1 MFRKAVHKN
10 ESGVALLFALGILS
24 LLLVLG
30 LAFASNALLAQ
41 KVARNN
47 SNRSQ
52 AKLLAQSAIS
62 RIATAIM
69 YYQFQAANWS
79 PAIIP
84 VDYSDIYS
92 YGKDKDN
99 KVFAD
104 GLFSKDDSLLTPPS
118 SVSTEQP
125 TTETFQKPKW
135 AFIFDKPESKAD
147 RKIVGRIAYQ
157 QVPGSNGASKITM
170 DSVLRGVYKQKSH
183 ATSSTSGT
191 ENHKPWEYRWGKT
204 ISELNFNTSTPLNNW
219 DSNAPDEAT
228 LTETTFS
235 SLPAFF
241 TAYATE
247 YFSDANA
254 DIKKAFFER
263 WFTGG
268 TEPVEPEFYRYETVA
283 NDATTEYK
291 LYHRFN
297 LGDIDKCNLGEDQ
310 WYDRFR
316 NDTSVTLS
324 KNSTAILDKLAGSSA
339 EFKLTDEL
347 TPADTGIPF
356 LKLIANEHETFSTLE
371 ARRKQIAANLND
383 YCDPD
388 SKPTSDVDATNWSVD
403 EGVTEPTFTGNER
416 TPYIYELGYR
426 LAIHQGDA
434 TKTAGIAAQTDG
446 NFSFQLDLYPAVK
459 LAVIYEDIPTGF
471 SSFSFRNSVR
481 ELALKGKITG
491 ATYIGIKY
499 EYLDSDKKTQS
510 DTVNAELPLPGHT
523 FEPPTFNY
531 TWNSSSDQKLQVPA
545 ETDNSISFPTTPSL
559 SEYPFKA
566 AETTGKNCWSGLY
579 DTASIVPSTKL
590 KTDEAYLK
598 EIVKAKT
605 GNDPTNIV
613 SGPTSI
619 TVNKVQIDEVAVK
632 RGPLLLTGTY
642 SDTEGGSSTFGVDYV
657 RSTEKKLE
665 YTSPFIFSD
674 STDSSA
680 EDKSFKFL
688 LGGIR
693 GIDPRQNLNED
704 DWYLCGTAVQGDSDT
719 LWEKVMCVESPSGAV
734 TGKAN
739 KKLTDT
745 DPDPAHP
752 FDPGKASDV
761 DASKYD
767 QEKNVYS
774 NGPAWGD
781 GTNHLSTAYIRNAPM
796 QSLWEL
802 GVIHRGAAWQTLN
815 LKAAGAPKD
824 PSSPTATT
832 SISPADMKQNLTWS
846 NVEGTSY
853 ASGDGGILEQVKLT
867 ENAYCYG
874 KIDINMLCSD
884 TSINKGYQSKYDDE
898 MGQVLFNN
906 IRYGQEISKF
916 ETDTATG
923 STLSFSSGSPLSQ
936 VVTAMTSSDKRPFA
950 SRTQFLDWT
959 TGGNSLA
966 NAFGA
971 ATLTSASDA
980 QLEEIVGKT
989 INLLKA
995 EPSASNVIQF
1005 IVVAQTIRD
1014 LSGTVAR
1021 VRPDDNTVITKNC
1034 AYGQFDVARY
1044 IDKDDSKLTI
1054 TSDASGKLSND
1065 GSDPSTP
1072 DSTQSPDDF
1081 IYFDE
1086 ITGEVKMLVTL
1097 EKVSEVTGQLIV
1109 TSIEY
1114 ID

>member
-170 DSVLRGVYKQKSH
+170 DSVLRGIYPQKSH
-183 ATSSTSGT
+183 ATGGT
-191 ENHKPWEYRWGKT
+191 PGTNHEPWKYRWGKT
-204 ISELNFNTSTPLNNW
+204 ISELNLNTSTPLKDW
-219 DSNAPDEAT
+219 DIHKPAESA

-241 TAYATE
+241 TANKE
-247 YFSDANA
+247 KYFSGEYA
-254 DIKKAFFER
+254 DEKKAFFER

-356 LKLIANEHETFSTLE
+356 LKLIANERETFSTLE

-403 EGVTEPTFTGNER
+403 EDKKEPTFTGNER
-416 TPYIYELGYR
+416 TPYIYELGYK
-426 LAIHQGDA
+426 LEIYHQADGA
-434 TKTAGIAAQTDG
+434 TKTKGFEVDVTKKELG
-446 NFSFQLDLYPAVK
+446 FQLALFPAVK
-459 LAVIYEDIPTGF
+459 LAQIYENVPDDFQKFIF
-471 SSFSFRNSVR
+471 KNSVK
-481 ELALKGKITG
+481 EISLEVEIIEAK
-491 ATYIGIKY
+491 YNDIKY
-499 EYLDSDKKTQS
+499 KYKNGDNEVEALASGTIEVADKKIKFEPKWNITPSTGPGELQLNKPNDAYNNIS
-510 DTVNAELPLPGHT
+510 FDLPLTG
-523 FEPPTFNY
+523 
-531 TWNSSSDQKLQVPA
+531 
-545 ETDNSISFPTTPSL
+545 
-559 SEYPFKA
+559 YPFGEAKDSNNWHGEKYLTGVPGLF
-566 AETTGKNCWSGLY
+566 AEEILEKVVRLTIPP
-579 DTASIVPSTKL
+579 DRSIT
-590 KTDEAYLK
+590 
-598 EIVKAKT
+598 
-605 GNDPTNIV
+605 IV
-613 SGPTSI
+613 SGPTSVEI
-619 TVNKVQIDEVAVK
+619 TKVNVSEVTVK
-632 RGPLLLTGTY
+632 RGALLLQGQLK
-642 SDTEGGSSTFGVDYV
+642 DTSSPFGVDFV
-657 RSTEKKLE
+657 RAPQKEENSLKFN
-665 YTSPFIFSD
+665 P
-674 STDSSA
+674 TDSSLSLTQA
-680 EDKSFKFL
+680 EDFTFL

-693 GIDPRQNLNED
+693 GMDPRQNLNED
-704 DWYLCGTAVQGDSDT
+704 DWYISARATAGTSKWDAVMDVT
-719 LWEKVMCVESPSGAV
+719 LGTPII
-734 TGKAN
+734 GKAN
-739 KKLTDT
+739 ESQGSDE
-745 DPDPAHP
+745 PAHP
-752 FDPGKASDV
+752 FNPGKASDD

-767 QEKNVYS
+767 PEKNVYS

-781 GTNHLSTAYIRNAPM
+781 ATNHLSTAYIRNAPM

-884 TSINKGYQSKYDDE
+884 PSINKGYQSKYDDE
-898 MGQVLFNN
+898 MGQALFYN
-906 IRYGQEISKF
+906 ILYGQQISTF
-916 ETDTATG
+916 ETETQGTISIGMDTTITDALKSACYIDET
-923 STLSFSSGSPLSQ
+923 SQ
-936 VVTAMTSSDKRPFA
+936 KKPFA
-950 SRTQFLDWT
+950 SRTQFLDWKYKSDENKRLFT
-959 TGGNSLA
+959 
-966 NAFGA
+966 AFGA
-971 ATLTSASDA
+971 LPSITSSSDA
-980 QLEEIVGKT
+980 QQEEIIGKT

-1021 VRPDDNTVITKNC
+1021 VRPDDAKVVTRNC

-1044 IDKDDSKLTI
+1044 IDKDGSKI
-1054 TSDASGKLSND
+1054 TSDASGNISND

>member
-219 DSNAPDEAT
+219 NSYKPAESA

-235 SLPAFF
+235 SIPAFF
-241 TAYATE
+241 TAYGTE
-247 YFSDANA
+247 YFSGEYA
-254 DIKKAFFER
+254 DEKKAFFER

-283 NDATTEYK
+283 NGVTTEYK

-297 LGDIDKCNLGEDQ
+297 LGDIDKCDLKEDQ

-356 LKLIANEHETFSTLE
+356 LKQITNEHEHEQGTFSTLE

-388 SKPTSDVDATNWSVD
+388 SKPTSDVDATNWSVE

-416 TPYIYELGYR
+416 TPYIYELGYK
-426 LAIHQGDA
+426 LEIYHQADGA
-434 TKTAGIAAQTDG
+434 TKTKGFEVDVTKKELG
-446 NFSFQLDLYPAVK
+446 FQLALFPAVK
-459 LAVIYEDIPTGF
+459 LAQIYENVPDDFQKFIF
-471 SSFSFRNSVR
+471 KNSVK
-481 ELALKGKITG
+481 EISLNGKIIE
-491 ATYIGIKY
+491 ATYNGIKY
-499 EYLDSDKKTQS
+499 KYK
-510 DTVNAELPLPGHT
+510 NAEGNEVEASSPASGTIKVAEVVDKEIT
-523 FEPPTFNY
+523 FEPK
-531 TWNSSSDQKLQVPA
+531 WNITPSTGTGELLLNKPNDA
-545 ETDNSISFPTTPSL
+545 DNNISFDVPLNGYPFGEAKDSNNWHGEKYQTGVTELFEEKVLKKVVKLTTLHDPTT
-559 SEYPFKA
+559 
-566 AETTGKNCWSGLY
+566 
-579 DTASIVPSTKL
+579 
-590 KTDEAYLK
+590 
-598 EIVKAKT
+598 
-605 GNDPTNIV
+605 IV
-613 SGPTSI
+613 SGPTSVEI
-619 TVNKVQIDEVAVK
+619 TKVNVSEVTVK
-632 RGPLLLTGTY
+632 RGALLLQGQLK
-642 SDTEGGSSTFGVDYV
+642 DTSSPFGVDFV
-657 RSTEKKLE
+657 RAPQKEENSLKFNNPTG
-665 YTSPFIFSD
+665 
-674 STDSSA
+674 SA
-680 EDKSFKFL
+680 LSLSQVEDFTFL
-688 LGGIR
+688 LGGIQ
-693 GIDPRQNLNED
+693 GMDPRQNLNED
-704 DWYLCGTAVQGDSDT
+704 DWHVSARATAGTSQWYAVMDVSTGT
-719 LWEKVMCVESPSGAV
+719 PV

-739 KKLTDT
+739 VSHGSDA
-745 DPDPAHP
+745 PAHP
-752 FDPGKASDV
+752 FDPGTATDTG
-761 DASKYD
+761 KYD
-767 QEKNVYS
+767 QEKKVAN

-781 GTNHLSTAYIRNAPM
+781 DTNHLSTAYIRNAPM

-824 PSSPTATT
+824 PSSPAMAT

-916 ETDTATG
+916 ETETTTGTA
-923 STLSFSSGSPLSQ
+923 LSFSSGSPLSQ

-1021 VRPDDNTVITKNC
+1021 VRPDDAKVVTRNC

-1044 IDKDDSKLTI
+1044 IDKDGSKI
-1054 TSDASGKLSND
+1054 TSDASGNISND

-1097 EKVSEVTGQLIV
+1097 EKVSEITGQLIV

>member
-1 MFRKAVHKN
+1 MLRKAVHKN

-41 KVARNN
+41 KVASNN

-92 YGKDKDN
+92 YGKDKNN

-118 SVSTEQP
+118 SASTEQP

-135 AFIFDKPESKAD
+135 AFIFDKPEPETESEAD

-183 ATSSTSGT
+183 ATGGT
-191 ENHKPWEYRWGKT
+191 PGTNHEPWKYRWGKT
-204 ISELNFNTSTPLNNW
+204 ISELNFNTSTPLNDW
-219 DSNAPDEAT
+219 DIQKPAESA

-235 SLPAFF
+235 SIPAFF
-241 TAYATE
+241 TAYKTE
-247 YFSDANA
+247 YFSGEYA
-254 DIKKAFFER
+254 DEKKAFFER

-283 NDATTEYK
+283 NGVTTEYK

-297 LGDIDKCNLGEDQ
+297 LGDIDKCDLKEDQ

-324 KNSTAILDKLAGSSA
+324 QNSTAILDKLAGSSA

-383 YCDPD
+383 YCDSD
-388 SKPTSDVDATNWSVD
+388 SKPTSDVDATNWSVEKK

-434 TKTAGIAAQTDG
+434 TKTAGIAAKADG
-446 NFSFQLDLYPAVK
+446 NFSFQLNLYPAVK

-471 SSFSFRNSVR
+471 NSFSFRNSVR
-481 ELALKGKITG
+481 ELSLKGKITG
-491 ATYIGIKY
+491 ATYYGIKY
-499 EYLDSDKKTQS
+499 EYDSEGKTLS
-510 DTVNAELPLPGHT
+510 DTVVAAELPLSGHT
-523 FEPPTFNY
+523 FEPPTFDY

-545 ETDNSISFPTTPSL
+545 ETDNSITFPTTPSL
-559 SEYPFKA
+559 SGYPFKA
-566 AETTGKNCWSGLY
+566 ADTTGNNCWSGSY
-579 DTASIVPSTKL
+579 DTSLIATSTKL
-590 KTDEAYLK
+590 KTDEIYLK

-605 GNDPTNIV
+605 GNDPTKIV

-619 TVNKVQIDEVAVK
+619 TVNEVQIDAVAVK
-632 RGPLLLTGTY
+632 RGPLLLRGVY
-642 SDTEGGSSTFGVDYV
+642 SDGKGGSSEFGVDYV

-665 YTSPFIFSD
+665 YTSPFVFSD
-674 STDSSA
+674 SGTSA
-680 EDKSFKFL
+680 DVKSFKFL

-719 LWEKVMCVESPSGAV
+719 LWEEVMCVESSSGAV

-739 KKLTDT
+739 KTLNST
-745 DPDPAHP
+745 DPKPTHP
-752 FDPGKASDV
+752 FDPSAATDT
-761 DASKYD
+761 SKYD
-767 QEKNVYS
+767 QEKNVSS
-774 NGPAWGD
+774 NGPAWTD
-781 GTNHLSTAYIRNAPM
+781 NKHLSTAYIRNAPM

-802 GVIHRGAAWQTLN
+802 GVIHRGTAWQTLN

-824 PSSPTATT
+824 PSSPAAAT
-832 SISPADMKQNLTWS
+832 SISPADMKQNLAWS
-846 NVEGTSY
+846 NAEGTSY
-853 ASGDGGILEQVKLT
+853 SSGDGGILEQVKLT

-916 ETDTATG
+916 ETETTTGTA
-923 STLSFSSGSPLSQ
+923 LSFSSGLSQ

-1021 VRPDDNTVITKNC
+1021 VRPDDAKVVTRNC

-1044 IDKDDSKLTI
+1044 IDKDGSKI
-1054 TSDASGKLSND
+1054 TSDASGNISND

-1097 EKVSEVTGQLIV
+1097 EKVSEITGQLIV

>member
-183 ATSSTSGT
+183 ATSGTSGT

-219 DSNAPDEAT
+219 NSYKPAESA

-241 TAYATE
+241 TAYETT
-247 YFSDANA
+247 YFSGEYA
-254 DIKKAFFER
+254 DEKKAFFER

-283 NDATTEYK
+283 NGVTTEYK

-383 YCDPD
+383 YCDSD

-403 EGVTEPTFTGNER
+403 EDKEEPTFTGNER

-434 TKTAGIAAQTDG
+434 TKTAGIAAKADG

-459 LAVIYEDIPTGF
+459 LAVIYEDIPSEF
-471 SSFSFRNSVR
+471 SSFNFRNSVR

-491 ATYIGIKY
+491 ATYYGIKY
-499 EYLDSDKKTQS
+499 EYRDSDGKTQS
-510 DTVNAELPLPGHT
+510 DTVNAELPLPGHP
-523 FEPPTFNY
+523 FEPLSFDY
-531 TWNSSSDQKLQVPA
+531 TWNSSSDQKLQLPA
-545 ETDNSISFPTTPSL
+545 ETDNSITFPTTPSL
-559 SEYPFKA
+559 SGYPFKA
-566 AETTGKNCWSGLY
+566 ADTTGNNCWSGSY
-579 DTASIVPSTKL
+579 DTSLIATSDKFNIK
-590 KTDEAYLK
+590 DAYLE

-605 GNDPTNIV
+605 SRTPSKIV

-619 TVNKVQIDEVAVK
+619 TVNEVQIDTVAVK
-632 RGPLLLTGTY
+632 RGPLLLRGVY
-642 SDTEGGSSTFGVDYV
+642 SDGKGGSSEFGVDYV
-657 RSTEKKLE
+657 RSTEKEENILKFNP
-665 YTSPFIFSD
+665 TG
-674 STDSSA
+674 SA
-680 EDKSFKFL
+680 LSLSQVEDFTFL
-688 LGGIR
+688 LGGIQ
-693 GIDPRQNLNED
+693 GMDPRQNLNED
-704 DWYLCGTAVQGDSDT
+704 DWHVSARATAGTSQWYAVMDVSTGT
-719 LWEKVMCVESPSGAV
+719 PV

-739 KKLTDT
+739 VSHGSDA
-745 DPDPAHP
+745 PDHP
-752 FDPGKASDV
+752 FDPGAATDTG
-761 DASKYD
+761 KYD
-767 QEKNVYS
+767 QEKNVDS
-774 NGPAWGD
+774 NGPAWTD
-781 GTNHLSTAYIRNAPM
+781 TKHLSTAYIRNAPM

-824 PSSPTATT
+824 PSSPAAAT
-832 SISPADMKQNLTWS
+832 SISPADMKQNLAWS
-846 NVEGTSY
+846 NAEGTSY
-853 ASGDGGILEQVKLT
+853 SSGDGGILEQVKLT

-916 ETDTATG
+916 ETETTTGTA
-923 STLSFSSGSPLSQ
+923 LSFSSGSPLSQ

-1021 VRPDDNTVITKNC
+1021 VRPDDAAVVTRNC

-1044 IDKDDSKLTI
+1044 IDKDGSKI
-1054 TSDASGKLSND
+1054 TSDASGNISND

-1097 EKVSEVTGQLIV
+1097 EKVSEITGQLVV
-1109 TSIEY
+1109 TGIEY

>member
-170 DSVLRGVYKQKSH
+170 DSVLRGIYPQKSH
-183 ATSSTSGT
+183 ATGGT
-191 ENHKPWEYRWGKT
+191 PGTNHEPWKYRWGKT
-204 ISELNFNTSTPLNNW
+204 ISELNLNTSTPLNDW
-219 DSNAPDEAT
+219 DIHKPAESA

-235 SLPAFF
+235 SIPAFF
-241 TAYATE
+241 TAYGTT
-247 YFSDANA
+247 YFSGEYA
-254 DIKKAFFER
+254 DEKKAFFER

-283 NDATTEYK
+283 NGVTTEYK

-297 LGDIDKCNLGEDQ
+297 LGDIDKCDLKEDQ

-324 KNSTAILDKLAGSSA
+324 QNSTAILDKLAGSSA

-383 YCDPD
+383 YCDSD

-403 EGVTEPTFTGNER
+403 EDKKEPTFTGNER
-416 TPYIYELGYR
+416 TPYIYELGYK
-426 LAIHQGDA
+426 LEIYHQADGA
-434 TKTAGIAAQTDG
+434 TKTKGFEVDVTKKELG
-446 NFSFQLDLYPAVK
+446 FQLALFPAVK
-459 LAVIYEDIPTGF
+459 LAQIYENIPDDF
-471 SSFSFRNSVR
+471 QKFIFKNSVK
-481 ELALKGKITG
+481 AISLKVEIIEAK
-491 ATYIGIKY
+491 YNDIKY
-499 EYLDSDKKTQS
+499 KYQNGGNEVEASAFGTIKVAEVVDK
-510 DTVNAELPLPGHT
+510 GIT
-523 FEPPTFNY
+523 FEPKWSITPSTEELLLNKP
-531 TWNSSSDQKLQVPA
+531 NDA
-545 ETDNSISFPTTPSL
+545 ANNISFDLPLTG
-559 SEYPFKA
+559 YPFGEAKDSNNWHG
-566 AETTGKNCWSGLY
+566 EKYQTDVPELFDEKTLKQVVKLTTSH
-579 DTASIVPSTKL
+579 
-590 KTDEAYLK
+590 
-598 EIVKAKT
+598 
-605 GNDPTNIV
+605 DPTAIV
-613 SGPTSI
+613 SGPTSVEI
-619 TVNKVQIDEVAVK
+619 TKVNVLEVTVK
-632 RGPLLLTGTY
+632 RGALLLQGQLK
-642 SDTEGGSSTFGVDYV
+642 DTSSPFGVDFV
-657 RSTEKKLE
+657 KAPTREENSLKFNPTG
-665 YTSPFIFSD
+665 
-674 STDSSA
+674 SA
-680 EDKSFKFL
+680 LSLSEAEAFTFL

-745 DPDPAHP
+745 DPDPDHP
-752 FDPGKASDV
+752 FDPSAATDT
-761 DASKYD
+761 SKYD
-767 QEKNVYS
+767 QEKNVSS
-774 NGPAWGD
+774 NGPAWTD
-781 GTNHLSTAYIRNAPM
+781 NKHLSTAYIRNAPM

-923 STLSFSSGSPLSQ
+923 STLSFSSVSPLSQ

-1014 LSGTVAR
+1014 LSGTITR
-1021 VRPDDNTVITKNC
+1021 IRPDDNTPVTRKNC

-1044 IDKDDSKLTI
+1044 YESINNKKIDTDSDGDIK
-1054 TSDASGKLSND
+1054 ND
-1065 GSDPSTP
+1065 GHDESNPETMPSTDPSLN
-1072 DSTQSPDDF
+1072 QSPDDYL
-1081 IYFDE
+1081 YFDE

-1097 EKVSEVTGQLIV
+1097 EKVSEITGQIVV

>member
-135 AFIFDKPESKAD
+135 AFIFDKPESEAD

-170 DSVLRGVYKQKSH
+170 DSVLRGIYPQKSH
-183 ATSSTSGT
+183 ATGGT
-191 ENHKPWEYRWGKT
+191 PGTNHEPWKYRWGKT

-219 DSNAPDEAT
+219 DSNAPDESA

-235 SLPAFF
+235 SIPAFF
-241 TAYATE
+241 TAYGTE
-247 YFSDANA
+247 YFSGEYA
-254 DIKKAFFER
+254 DEKKAFFER

-283 NDATTEYK
+283 NGVTTEYK

-356 LKLIANEHETFSTLE
+356 LKLIANERETFSTLE

-388 SKPTSDVDATNWSVD
+388 SKPTSDVDATNWSVE

-434 TKTAGIAAQTDG
+434 TKTAGIAAKADG
-446 NFSFQLDLYPAVK
+446 NFSFQLNLYPAVK
-459 LAVIYEDIPTGF
+459 LAVIYEDIPSEF
-471 SSFSFRNSVR
+471 SSFNFRNSVR

-491 ATYIGIKY
+491 ATYYGIKY
-499 EYLDSDKKTQS
+499 EYDSKGKTQS
-510 DTVNAELPLPGHT
+510 DTVDAELPLSGHT
-523 FEPPTFNY
+523 FEPPTFDY

-545 ETDNSISFPTTPSL
+545 ETDNSITFPTTPSL
-559 SEYPFKA
+559 SGYPFKA
-566 AETTGKNCWSGLY
+566 AETTGNNCWSGSY
-579 DTASIVPSTKL
+579 DTSLIATSDKFKSDKFKI
-590 KTDEAYLK
+590 DNAYLE

-605 GNDPTNIV
+605 SHTPSKIV

-619 TVNKVQIDEVAVK
+619 TVNEVQIDEVAVK
-632 RGPLLLTGTY
+632 RGPLLLRGVY
-642 SDTEGGSSTFGVDYV
+642 SDGEGDSSEFGVDYV

-665 YTSPFIFSD
+665 YTSPFVFSD
-674 STDSSA
+674 SGTSA
-680 EDKSFKFL
+680 DAKSFKFL

-719 LWEKVMCVESPSGAV
+719 LWEKVMCVESLSGAV

-739 KKLTDT
+739 KTLNSTDPKPTHQFDPSAATDT
-745 DPDPAHP
+745 
-752 FDPGKASDV
+752 GG
-761 DASKYD
+761 KYD
-767 QEKNVYS
+767 QEKNVDS

-781 GTNHLSTAYIRNAPM
+781 DTNHLSTAYIRNAPM

-916 ETDTATG
+916 ETETTTG
-923 STLSFSSGSPLSQ
+923 SALSFSSGSPLSQ

-1021 VRPDDNTVITKNC
+1021 VRPDDAAVVTRNC

-1044 IDKDDSKLTI
+1044 IDKDGSKI
-1054 TSDASGKLSND
+1054 TSDASGNISND

-1097 EKVSEVTGQLIV
+1097 EKVSEITGQLVV
-1109 TSIEY
+1109 TGIEY

>member
-183 ATSSTSGT
+183 ATSSTSGP

-219 DSNAPDEAT
+219 DSNAPDE
-228 LTETTFS
+228 ETTFS
-235 SLPAFF
+235 SIPAFF
-241 TAYATE
+241 TAYGTT
-247 YFSDANA
+247 YFSGEYA
-254 DIKKAFFER
+254 DEKKAFFER

-283 NDATTEYK
+283 NGVTTEYK

-297 LGDIDKCNLGEDQ
+297 LGDIDKCDLKEDQ

-324 KNSTAILDKLAGSSA
+324 QNSTAILDKLAGSSA

-356 LKLIANEHETFSTLE
+356 LKQIANEQGTFDSLAT
-371 ARRKQIAANLND
+371 RRKQIAANLND

-388 SKPTSDVDATNWSVD
+388 SKPTSDVDATNWSVK

-426 LAIHQGDA
+426 FAIHQGDA
-434 TKTAGIAAQTDG
+434 TKTAGIAAKADG

-459 LAVIYEDIPTGF
+459 LAVIYEDIPSEF
-471 SSFSFRNSVR
+471 SSFNFRNSVR

-491 ATYIGIKY
+491 ATYYGIKY
-499 EYLDSDKKTQS
+499 EYLDSDGKTQS
-510 DTVNAELPLPGHT
+510 DTVDAKLPLSGHT
-523 FEPPTFNY
+523 FEFELPTFDY
-531 TWNSSSDQKLQVPA
+531 TWNSFSDQKLQVPA
-545 ETDNSISFPTTPSL
+545 ETDNSITFPPSL
-559 SEYPFKA
+559 SGYPFKA
-566 AETTGKNCWSGLY
+566 ADTTGNNCWSGSY
-579 DTASIVPSTKL
+579 DTSLIATSDKFNIK
-590 KTDEAYLK
+590 DAYLE
-598 EIVKAKT
+598 EIVKANTSRTFSK
-605 GNDPTNIV
+605 IV

-619 TVNKVQIDEVAVK
+619 TVNEVEITKIAVK
-632 RGPLLLTGTY
+632 RGPMLLQGTY
-642 SDTEGGSSTFGVDYV
+642 SDTETFGVDYV
-657 RSTEKKLE
+657 RSPASALE
-665 YTSPFIFSD
+665 STTTLTFSD
-674 STDSSA
+674 TATDA
-680 EDKSFKFL
+680 DKKSFKFL

-693 GIDPRQNLNED
+693 GIDPRQNLNEN
-704 DWYLCGTAVQGDSDT
+704 DWFVAARITRGDSK
-719 LWEKVMCVESPSGAV
+719 WEKVMYVSSNASGSI
-734 TGKAN
+734 TGEAN
-739 KKLTDT
+739 KKGDSEA
-745 DPDPAHP
+745 DPSHPSHPP
-752 FDPGKASDV
+752 FDPGAATDT
-761 DASKYD
+761 SKYD
-767 QEKNVYS
+767 TERKASN

-781 GTNHLSTAYIRNAPM
+781 DTNHLSTAYIRNAPM

-824 PSSPTATT
+824 PSSPAAAT
-832 SISPADMKQNLTWS
+832 SISPADMKQNLAWS
-846 NVEGTSY
+846 NAEGTSY
-853 ASGDGGILEQVKLT
+853 SSGDGGILEQVKLT

-916 ETDTATG
+916 ETETTTGTA
-923 STLSFSSGSPLSQ
+923 LSFSSGLSQ

-1021 VRPDDNTVITKNC
+1021 VRPDDAKVVTRNC

-1044 IDKDDSKLTI
+1044 IDKDGSKI
-1054 TSDASGKLSND
+1054 TSDASGNISND

-1097 EKVSEVTGQLIV
+1097 EKVSEITGQLIV

>member
-1 MFRKAVHKN
+1 MLRKAVHKN

-92 YGKDKDN
+92 YGKDKNN

-118 SVSTEQP
+118 SASTEQL

-135 AFIFDKPESKAD
+135 AFIFDKPED
-147 RKIVGRIAYQ
+147 ETNRKIVGRIAYQ

-183 ATSSTSGT
+183 ATSSTSGP

-219 DSNAPDEAT
+219 DSNAPDE
-228 LTETTFS
+228 ETTFS
-235 SLPAFF
+235 SIPAFF
-241 TAYATE
+241 TAYGTT
-247 YFSDANA
+247 YFSGEYA
-254 DIKKAFFER
+254 DEKKAFFER

-297 LGDIDKCNLGEDQ
+297 LGDIDKCDLKEDQ

-324 KNSTAILDKLAGSSA
+324 QNSTAILDKLAGSSA

-356 LKLIANEHETFSTLE
+356 LKLIANERETFSTLE

-403 EGVTEPTFTGNER
+403 EDKEEPTFTGNER

-434 TKTAGIAAQTDG
+434 TKTAGIAAKADG

-459 LAVIYEDIPTGF
+459 LAVIYEDIPSEF
-471 SSFSFRNSVR
+471 SSFNFRNSVR

-491 ATYIGIKY
+491 ATYYGIKY
-499 EYLDSDKKTQS
+499 EYLDSDGKTQS
-510 DTVNAELPLPGHT
+510 DTVDAKLPLSGHT
-523 FEPPTFNY
+523 FEFELPTFDY
-531 TWNSSSDQKLQVPA
+531 TWNSFSDQKLQVPA
-545 ETDNSISFPTTPSL
+545 ETDNSITFPPSL
-559 SEYPFKA
+559 SGYPFKA
-566 AETTGKNCWSGLY
+566 ADTTGNNCWSGSY
-579 DTASIVPSTKL
+579 DTSLIATSDKFNIK
-590 KTDEAYLK
+590 DAYLE
-598 EIVKAKT
+598 EIVKANTSRTFSK
-605 GNDPTNIV
+605 IV

-619 TVNKVQIDEVAVK
+619 TVNEVEITKIAVK
-632 RGPLLLTGTY
+632 RGPMLLQGTY
-642 SDTEGGSSTFGVDYV
+642 SDTETFGVDYA
-657 RSTEKKLE
+657 RSPASALE
-665 YTSPFIFSD
+665 STTTLTFSD
-674 STDSSA
+674 TATDA
-680 EDKSFKFL
+680 DKKSFKFL

-693 GIDPRQNLNED
+693 GIDPRQNLNEN
-704 DWYLCGTAVQGDSDT
+704 DWFVAARITRGDSK
-719 LWEKVMCVESPSGAV
+719 WEKVMYVSSNASGSI
-734 TGKAN
+734 TGEAN
-739 KKLTDT
+739 KKGDSEA
-745 DPDPAHP
+745 DPSHPSHPP
-752 FDPGKASDV
+752 FDPGAATDT
-761 DASKYD
+761 SKYD
-767 QEKNVYS
+767 TERKASN

-781 GTNHLSTAYIRNAPM
+781 DTNHLSTAYIRNAPM

-824 PSSPTATT
+824 PSSPAAAT
-832 SISPADMKQNLTWS
+832 SISPADMKQNLAWS
-846 NVEGTSY
+846 NAEGTSY

-884 TSINKGYQSKYDDE
+884 PSINKGYQSKYDDE
-898 MGQVLFNN
+898 MGQALFYN
-906 IRYGQEISKF
+906 ILYGQKISDF
-916 ETDTATG
+916 ETSTTG
-923 STLSFSSGSPLSQ
+923 TRLTSTSG
-936 VVTAMTSSDKRPFA
+936 VVSYLKSSDKRPFA

-959 TGGNSLA
+959 SGGNSLA

-1014 LSGTVAR
+1014 LSGTITR
-1021 VRPDDNTVITKNC
+1021 IRPDDNTPVTRKNC

-1044 IDKDDSKLTI
+1044 YESINNKKIDTDSDGDIK
-1054 TSDASGKLSND
+1054 ND
-1065 GSDPSTP
+1065 GHDESNPETMPSTDPSLN
-1072 DSTQSPDDF
+1072 QSPDDYL
-1081 IYFDE
+1081 YFDE

-1097 EKVSEVTGQLIV
+1097 EKVSEITGQLIV

>member
-135 AFIFDKPESKAD
+135 AFIFDKPESEAD

-170 DSVLRGVYKQKSH
+170 DSVLRGIYPQKSH
-183 ATSSTSGT
+183 ATGGT
-191 ENHKPWEYRWGKT
+191 PGTNHEPWKYRWGKT

-219 DSNAPDEAT
+219 NSNKPAESA

-235 SLPAFF
+235 SIPAFF
-241 TAYATE
+241 TAYGTE
-247 YFSDANA
+247 YFSGEYA
-254 DIKKAFFER
+254 DEKKAFFER

-283 NDATTEYK
+283 NGVTTEYK

-356 LKLIANEHETFSTLE
+356 LKQITNEHEHEQGTFSTLE

-383 YCDPD
+383 YCDSD

-416 TPYIYELGYR
+416 TPYIYELGYK
-426 LAIHQGDA
+426 LEIYHQADGA
-434 TKTAGIAAQTDG
+434 TKTKGFEVDVTNKMLG
-446 NFSFQLDLYPAVK
+446 FQLALFPAVK
-459 LAVIYEDIPTGF
+459 LAQIYENVPDDFQKFIF
-471 SSFSFRNSVR
+471 KNSVK
-481 ELALKGKITG
+481 EISLKGKIIE
-491 ATYIGIKY
+491 ATYNGIKY
-499 EYLDSDKKTQS
+499 KYK
-510 DTVNAELPLPGHT
+510 NAEGNEVEASSPASGTIEVADKEIT
-523 FEPPTFNY
+523 FEPK
-531 TWNSSSDQKLQVPA
+531 WNITPSTGTGELLLNKPNDA
-545 ETDNSISFPTTPSL
+545 DNNISFDLPLNGYPFGEAKDSNNWHGEKYQTGVTGLFKEEILKQVVKSTTPHDPTT
-559 SEYPFKA
+559 
-566 AETTGKNCWSGLY
+566 
-579 DTASIVPSTKL
+579 
-590 KTDEAYLK
+590 
-598 EIVKAKT
+598 
-605 GNDPTNIV
+605 IV
-613 SGPTSI
+613 SGPTSVEI
-619 TVNKVQIDEVAVK
+619 TKVNVSEVTVK
-632 RGPLLLTGTY
+632 RGALLLQGQLK
-642 SDTEGGSSTFGVDYV
+642 DTSSPFGVDFV
-657 RSTEKKLE
+657 RAPQEEENSLKFN
-665 YTSPFIFSD
+665 P
-674 STDSSA
+674 TDSSLSLSQA
-680 EDKSFKFL
+680 EDFTFL
-688 LGGIR
+688 LGGIQ
-693 GIDPRQNLNED
+693 GMDPRQNLNED
-704 DWYLCGTAVQGDSDT
+704 DWHVSARATAGTSQWYAVMDVSTGT
-719 LWEKVMCVESPSGAV
+719 PV

-739 KKLTDT
+739 VSHGSDA
-745 DPDPAHP
+745 PAHP
-752 FDPGKASDV
+752 FDPGMATDTSR
-761 DASKYD
+761 YD
-767 QEKNVYS
+767 QEKKVAN

-781 GTNHLSTAYIRNAPM
+781 DTNHLSTAYIRNAPM

-824 PSSPTATT
+824 PSSPAAAT
-832 SISPADMKQNLTWS
+832 SISPADMKQNLAWS
-846 NVEGTSY
+846 NAEGTSY

-916 ETDTATG
+916 ETETTTG
-923 STLSFSSGSPLSQ
+923 SALSFSSGSPLSQ

-1097 EKVSEVTGQLIV
+1097 EKVSEVTGQIVV

>member
-183 ATSSTSGT
+183 ATSSTSGP

-219 DSNAPDEAT
+219 DSNAPDE
-228 LTETTFS
+228 ETTFS
-235 SLPAFF
+235 SIPAFF
-241 TAYATE
+241 TAYGAE
-247 YFSDANA
+247 YFSGEYA
-254 DIKKAFFER
+254 DEKKAFFER

-297 LGDIDKCNLGEDQ
+297 LGDIDKCDLKEDQ

-324 KNSTAILDKLAGSSA
+324 QNSTAILDKLAGSSA

-356 LKLIANEHETFSTLE
+356 LKLIANEQETFSTLE

-403 EGVTEPTFTGNER
+403 EDKEEPTFTGNER

-426 LAIHQGDA
+426 LTIHQGDT
-434 TKTAGIAAQTDG
+434 TKTAGIAAKADG
-446 NFSFQLDLYPAVK
+446 SFSFQLNLYPAVK

-491 ATYIGIKY
+491 ATYYGIKY
-499 EYLDSDKKTQS
+499 EYDSGGKTLS
-510 DTVNAELPLPGHT
+510 DTVDAELPLPGHT
-523 FEPPTFNY
+523 FEPPTFDY
-531 TWNSSSDQKLQVPA
+531 TWNSSSDKKLQVPA
-545 ETDNSISFPTTPSL
+545 ETDNSITFPTTPSL
-559 SEYPFKA
+559 SGYPFKA
-566 AETTGKNCWSGLY
+566 ADTTGNNCWSGLY

-590 KTDEAYLK
+590 KTDEVYLK

-632 RGPLLLTGTY
+632 RGPLLLRGVY
-642 SDTEGGSSTFGVDYV
+642 SDSKGGSSEFGVDYV
-657 RSTEKKLE
+657 RSTEREENILKFNPTGSAL
-665 YTSPFIFSD
+665 SLSL
-674 STDSSA
+674 A
-680 EDKSFKFL
+680 EDFTFL
-688 LGGIR
+688 LGGIQ
-693 GIDPRQNLNED
+693 GMDPRQNLNED
-704 DWYLCGTAVQGDSDT
+704 DWHVSARATAGTSQWDAVMDVSTGT
-719 LWEKVMCVESPSGAV
+719 PV

-739 KKLTDT
+739 EPHGSDA
-745 DPDPAHP
+745 PAHP
-752 FDPGKASDV
+752 FDPGTATDTG
-761 DASKYD
+761 KYD
-767 QEKNVYS
+767 QEKKVAN

-781 GTNHLSTAYIRNAPM
+781 DTNHLSTAYIRNAPM

-824 PSSPTATT
+824 PSSPAAAT
-832 SISPADMKQNLTWS
+832 SISPADMKQNLAWS
-846 NVEGTSY
+846 NAEGTSY
-853 ASGDGGILEQVKLT
+853 SSGDGGILEQVKLT

-923 STLSFSSGSPLSQ
+923 STLSFSSGLPLSQ

-1054 TSDASGKLSND
+1054 TSDASGNISND

>member
-183 ATSSTSGT
+183 ATSGTSGT

-219 DSNAPDEAT
+219 NSYKPAESA

-241 TAYATE
+241 TAYETT
-247 YFSDANA
+247 YFSGEYA
-254 DIKKAFFER
+254 DEKKAFFER

-283 NDATTEYK
+283 NGVTTEYK

-383 YCDPD
+383 YCDSD

-403 EGVTEPTFTGNER
+403 EDKEEPTFTGNER

-434 TKTAGIAAQTDG
+434 TKTAGIAAKADG

-459 LAVIYEDIPTGF
+459 LAVIYEDIPSEF
-471 SSFSFRNSVR
+471 SSFNFRNSVR

-491 ATYIGIKY
+491 ATYYGIKY
-499 EYLDSDKKTQS
+499 EYRDSDGKTQS
-510 DTVNAELPLPGHT
+510 DTVDAKLPLSGHT
-523 FEPPTFNY
+523 FEPPTFDY

-545 ETDNSISFPTTPSL
+545 ETDNSITFPTTPSL
-559 SEYPFKA
+559 SGYPFKA
-566 AETTGKNCWSGLY
+566 AETTGKNCWSGSY
-579 DTASIVPSTKL
+579 DTTATSNKFKI
-590 KTDEAYLK
+590 ENEYLA

-605 GNDPTNIV
+605 SRTPSKIV

-619 TVNKVQIDEVAVK
+619 TVNEVQIDAVAVK
-632 RGPLLLTGTY
+632 RGPLLLRGVY
-642 SDTEGGSSTFGVDYV
+642 SDGKGGSSEFGVDYV
-657 RSTEKKLE
+657 RSTENEENILKFNP
-665 YTSPFIFSD
+665 TG
-674 STDSSA
+674 SSLSLTQA
-680 EDKSFKFL
+680 EDFTFL
-688 LGGIR
+688 LGGIQ
-693 GIDPRQNLNED
+693 GMDPRQNLNED
-704 DWYLCGTAVQGDSDT
+704 DWHVSARATAGTSQWDAVMDVSTGT
-719 LWEKVMCVESPSGAV
+719 PV

-739 KKLTDT
+739 VSHGSDA
-745 DPDPAHP
+745 PDHP
-752 FDPGKASDV
+752 FDPGAATDTG
-761 DASKYD
+761 KYD
-767 QEKNVYS
+767 QEKKVAN

-781 GTNHLSTAYIRNAPM
+781 DTNHLSTAYIRNAPM

-824 PSSPTATT
+824 PSSPAAAT
-832 SISPADMKQNLTWS
+832 SISPADMKQNLAWS

-1054 TSDASGKLSND
+1054 TSDASGNISND

>member
-191 ENHKPWEYRWGKT
+191 EDHKPWEYRWGKT

-219 DSNAPDEAT
+219 NSYKPAESA

-241 TAYATE
+241 TAYDME

-383 YCDPD
+383 YCDSD

-403 EGVTEPTFTGNER
+403 EDKEEPTFTGNER

-434 TKTAGIAAQTDG
+434 TKTAGIAAKADG

-459 LAVIYEDIPTGF
+459 LAVIYEDIPSEF
-471 SSFSFRNSVR
+471 SSFNFRNSVR

-491 ATYIGIKY
+491 ATYYGIKY
-499 EYLDSDKKTQS
+499 EYRDSDGKTQS

-545 ETDNSISFPTTPSL
+545 ETDNSITFPTTPSL
-559 SEYPFKA
+559 SGYPFKA
-566 AETTGKNCWSGLY
+566 AETTGNNCWSGSY
-579 DTASIVPSTKL
+579 DTSLIATSDKFKI
-590 KTDEAYLK
+590 DDAYLE

-605 GNDPTNIV
+605 SHTPSKIV

-619 TVNKVQIDEVAVK
+619 TVNEVQIDEVAVK
-632 RGPLLLTGTY
+632 RGPLLLRGVY
-642 SDTEGGSSTFGVDYV
+642 SDSEGGSSEFGVDYV

-665 YTSPFIFSD
+665 YTSPFVFSD
-674 STDSSA
+674 SGTSA
-680 EDKSFKFL
+680 DAKSFKFL

-693 GIDPRQNLNED
+693 GIDPRQNLNEN

-739 KKLTDT
+739 KKLTGT

-752 FDPGKASDV
+752 FDPGTATDTG
-761 DASKYD
+761 KYD
-767 QEKNVYS
+767 QEKKVAN

-781 GTNHLSTAYIRNAPM
+781 DTNHLSTAYIRNAPM

-824 PSSPTATT
+824 PSSPATAT
-832 SISPADMKQNLTWS
+832 SISPADMKQNLAWS
-846 NVEGTSY
+846 NAEGTSY
-853 ASGDGGILEQVKLT
+853 SSGDGGILEQVKLT

-923 STLSFSSGSPLSQ
+923 SALSFSSGSPLSQ

-1021 VRPDDNTVITKNC
+1021 VRPDDAKVVTRNC

-1044 IDKDDSKLTI
+1044 IDKDGSKI
-1054 TSDASGKLSND
+1054 TSDASGNISND
-1065 GSDPSTP
+1065 GSDNPSTP

>member
-135 AFIFDKPESKAD
+135 AFIFDKPESEAD

-170 DSVLRGVYKQKSH
+170 DSVLRGVYPQKSH
-183 ATSSTSGT
+183 ATGGT
-191 ENHKPWEYRWGKT
+191 PGTNHEPWEYRWGKT

-219 DSNAPDEAT
+219 NSYKPAESA

-235 SLPAFF
+235 SIPAFF
-241 TAYATE
+241 TAYGTE
-247 YFSDANA
+247 YFSGEYA
-254 DIKKAFFER
+254 DEKKAFFER

-283 NDATTEYK
+283 NGVTTEYK

-316 NDTSVTLS
+316 NDTRVTLS

-356 LKLIANEHETFSTLE
+356 LKQITNEHEQGTFSTLE

-388 SKPTSDVDATNWSVD
+388 SIPTSDVDATNWSVD
-403 EGVTEPTFTGNER
+403 EDKKEPTFTGNER

-434 TKTAGIAAQTDG
+434 TKTAGIAAKADG

-491 ATYIGIKY
+491 ATYHGIKY
-499 EYLDSDKKTQS
+499 EYVSGGKTQS
-510 DTVNAELPLPGHT
+510 DTVDAELPLSGHT
-523 FEPPTFNY
+523 FEPPTFDY

-559 SEYPFKA
+559 SGYPFKA
-566 AETTGKNCWSGLY
+566 ADTTGNNCWSGLY

-590 KTDEAYLK
+590 KTDEDYLK

-632 RGPLLLTGTY
+632 RGPLLLRSVY
-642 SDTEGGSSTFGVDYV
+642 SDGKGGSSEFGVDYV

-665 YTSPFIFSD
+665 YTSPFVFSD
-674 STDSSA
+674 SGTSA
-680 EDKSFKFL
+680 DAKSFKFL

-739 KKLTDT
+739 KTLNST
-745 DPDPAHP
+745 DPEPTHP

-767 QEKNVYS
+767 PEKNVDS

-781 GTNHLSTAYIRNAPM
+781 DTNHLSTAYIRNAPM

-824 PSSPTATT
+824 PSSPATAT
-832 SISPADMKQNLTWS
+832 SISPADMKQNLAWS
-846 NVEGTSY
+846 NAEGTSY
-853 ASGDGGILEQVKLT
+853 SSGDGGILEQVKLT

-916 ETDTATG
+916 ETETTTG
-923 STLSFSSGSPLSQ
+923 SALSFSSGSPLSQ
-936 VVTAMTSSDKRPFA
+936 VVTAMTLSDKRPFA

-1021 VRPDDNTVITKNC
+1021 VRPDDAKVVTRNC

-1044 IDKDDSKLTI
+1044 IDKDGSKI
-1054 TSDASGKLSND
+1054 TSDASGNISND

-1097 EKVSEVTGQLIV
+1097 EKVSEVTGQIVV

>member
-657 RSTEKKLE
+657 RST
-665 YTSPFIFSD
+665 
-674 STDSSA
+674 
-680 EDKSFKFL
+680 
-688 LGGIR
+688 
-693 GIDPRQNLNED
+693 
-704 DWYLCGTAVQGDSDT
+704 
-719 LWEKVMCVESPSGAV
+719 
-734 TGKAN
+734 
-739 KKLTDT
+739 
-745 DPDPAHP
+745 
-752 FDPGKASDV
+752 
-761 DASKYD
+761 
-767 QEKNVYS
+767 
-774 NGPAWGD
+774 
-781 GTNHLSTAYIRNAPM
+781 
-796 QSLWEL
+796 
-802 GVIHRGAAWQTLN
+802 
-815 LKAAGAPKD
+815 
-824 PSSPTATT
+824 
-832 SISPADMKQNLTWS
+832 
-846 NVEGTSY
+846 
-853 ASGDGGILEQVKLT
+853 
-867 ENAYCYG
+867 
-874 KIDINMLCSD
+874 
-884 TSINKGYQSKYDDE
+884 
-898 MGQVLFNN
+898 
-906 IRYGQEISKF
+906 
-916 ETDTATG
+916 
-923 STLSFSSGSPLSQ
+923 
-936 VVTAMTSSDKRPFA
+936 
-950 SRTQFLDWT
+950 
-959 TGGNSLA
+959 
-966 NAFGA
+966 
-971 ATLTSASDA
+971 
-980 QLEEIVGKT
+980 
-989 INLLKA
+989 
-995 EPSASNVIQF
+995 
-1005 IVVAQTIRD
+1005 
-1014 LSGTVAR
+1014 
-1021 VRPDDNTVITKNC
+1021 
-1034 AYGQFDVARY
+1034 
-1044 IDKDDSKLTI
+1044 
-1054 TSDASGKLSND
+1054 
-1065 GSDPSTP
+1065 
-1072 DSTQSPDDF
+1072 
-1081 IYFDE
+1081 
-1086 ITGEVKMLVTL
+1086 
-1097 EKVSEVTGQLIV
+1097 
-1109 TSIEY
+1109 
-1114 ID
+1114 

>member
-135 AFIFDKPESKAD
+135 AFIFDKPESEAD

-170 DSVLRGVYKQKSH
+170 DSVLRGVYPQKSH
-183 ATSSTSGT
+183 ATGGT
-191 ENHKPWEYRWGKT
+191 PGTNHEPWEYRWGKT

-219 DSNAPDEAT
+219 NSYKPAESA

-235 SLPAFF
+235 SIPAFF
-241 TAYATE
+241 TAYGTE
-247 YFSDANA
+247 YFSGEYA
-254 DIKKAFFER
+254 DEKKAFFER

-283 NDATTEYK
+283 NGVTTEYK

-316 NDTSVTLS
+316 NDTRVTLS

-356 LKLIANEHETFSTLE
+356 LKQITNEHEQGTFSTLE

-388 SKPTSDVDATNWSVD
+388 SIPTSDVDATNWSVD
-403 EGVTEPTFTGNER
+403 EDKKEPTFTGNER

-434 TKTAGIAAQTDG
+434 TKTAGIAAKADG

-491 ATYIGIKY
+491 ATYHGIKY
-499 EYLDSDKKTQS
+499 EYVSGGKTQS
-510 DTVNAELPLPGHT
+510 DTVDAELPLK
-523 FEPPTFNY
+523 NY
-531 TWNSSSDQKLQVPA
+531 KFRPRQT
-545 ETDNSISFPTTPSL
+545 IPSL
-559 SEYPFKA
+559 S
-566 AETTGKNCWSGLY
+566 
-579 DTASIVPSTKL
+579 
-590 KTDEAYLK
+590 
-598 EIVKAKT
+598 
-605 GNDPTNIV
+605 
-613 SGPTSI
+613 
-619 TVNKVQIDEVAVK
+619 Q
-632 RGPLLLTGTY
+632 
-642 SDTEGGSSTFGVDYV
+642 
-657 RSTEKKLE
+657 
-665 YTSPFIFSD
+665 
-674 STDSSA
+674 
-680 EDKSFKFL
+680 
-688 LGGIR
+688 
-693 GIDPRQNLNED
+693 Q
-704 DWYLCGTAVQGDSDT
+704 
-719 LWEKVMCVESPSGAV
+719 
-734 TGKAN
+734 
-739 KKLTDT
+739 
-745 DPDPAHP
+745 
-752 FDPGKASDV
+752 
-761 DASKYD
+761 
-767 QEKNVYS
+767 
-774 NGPAWGD
+774 
-781 GTNHLSTAYIRNAPM
+781 
-796 QSLWEL
+796 
-802 GVIHRGAAWQTLN
+802 HRL
-815 LKAAGAPKD
+815 
-824 PSSPTATT
+824 
-832 SISPADMKQNLTWS
+832 
-846 NVEGTSY
+846 
-853 ASGDGGILEQVKLT
+853 
-867 ENAYCYG
+867 
-874 KIDINMLCSD
+874 
-884 TSINKGYQSKYDDE
+884 
-898 MGQVLFNN
+898 
-906 IRYGQEISKF
+906 
-916 ETDTATG
+916 
-923 STLSFSSGSPLSQ
+923 
-936 VVTAMTSSDKRPFA
+936 
-950 SRTQFLDWT
+950 
-959 TGGNSLA
+959 
-966 NAFGA
+966 
-971 ATLTSASDA
+971 
-980 QLEEIVGKT
+980 
-989 INLLKA
+989 
-995 EPSASNVIQF
+995 
-1005 IVVAQTIRD
+1005 
-1014 LSGTVAR
+1014 
-1021 VRPDDNTVITKNC
+1021 
-1034 AYGQFDVARY
+1034 
-1044 IDKDDSKLTI
+1044 
-1054 TSDASGKLSND
+1054 
-1065 GSDPSTP
+1065 
-1072 DSTQSPDDF
+1072 
-1081 IYFDE
+1081 
-1086 ITGEVKMLVTL
+1086 
-1097 EKVSEVTGQLIV
+1097 
-1109 TSIEY
+1109 
-1114 ID
+1114 

>member
-1 MFRKAVHKN
+1 MFRKAAHNN

-41 KVARNN
+41 KVAYNN
-47 SNRSQ
+47 SSRSQ

-62 RIATAIM
+62 RIAIAMM
-69 YYQFQAANWS
+69 YYQYQADAKG
-79 PAIIP
+79 IIP
-84 VDYSDIYS
+84 VNYSAIYSDGADGIKED
-92 YGKDKDN
+92 GN
-99 KVFAD
+99 VFAD
-104 GLFSKDDSLLTPPS
+104 GLYSTDDSLLTPPTS
-118 SVSTEQP
+118 SVSASFEANSNTY
-125 TTETFQKPKW
+125 KLPKW
-135 AFIFDKPESKAD
+135 AFIFDKPKEEPD
-147 RKIVGRIAYQ
+147 RKIIGRIAYQ
-157 QVPGSNGASKITM
+157 QVIDDEKGISKI
-170 DSVLRGVYKQKSH
+170 DLDNVLHGIYSQETNPARI
-183 ATSSTSGT
+183 
-191 ENHKPWEYRWGKT
+191 PWNNRWGKS
-204 ISELNFNTSTPLNNW
+204 INELNLGSSTPFKEWQETL
-219 DSNAPDEAT
+219 APESASD
-228 LTETTFS
+228 LDIS
-235 SLPAFF
+235 SLADFF
-241 TAYATE
+241 NAYSKSSEPFFDYTNVN
-247 YFSDANA
+247 SDGYKN
-254 DIKKAFFER
+254 KNFVER

-268 TEPVEPEFYRYETVA
+268 KTKAEPEFYRY
-283 NDATTEYK
+283 DISSTEYK
-291 LYHRFN
+291 SLHRFN
-297 LGDIDKCNLGEDQ
+297 LGDLDKCDLGDDK

-316 NDTSVTLS
+316 KDTSLTIN
-324 KNSTAILDKLAGSSA
+324 KNTDEILTKLAADSK
-339 EFKLTDEL
+339 EFNLTEDL
-347 TPADTGIPF
+347 TPPDTGIPF
-356 LKLIANEHETFSTLE
+356 LKQIANEQGTFDSLAT
-371 ARRKQIAANLND
+371 RRKQIAANLND
-383 YCDPD
+383 YCDSD

-403 EGVTEPTFTGNER
+403 EDKEEPTFTGNER

-491 ATYIGIKY
+491 ATYYGIKY
-499 EYLDSDKKTQS
+499 EYLDSDGKTQS
-510 DTVNAELPLPGHT
+510 DTVAELPLSGHT
-523 FEPPTFNY
+523 FEPTTFDY
-531 TWNSSSDQKLQVPA
+531 TWNSSSDKKLQLPA
-545 ETDNSISFPTTPSL
+545 EADNSISFLTTPSL
-559 SEYPFKA
+559 SGYPFKA

-605 GNDPTNIV
+605 GNDPTKIV

-619 TVNKVQIDEVAVK
+619 TVNEVQIDAVAVK
-632 RGPLLLTGTY
+632 RGPLLLRGVY
-642 SDTEGGSSTFGVDYV
+642 SDGKGDSSEFGVDYV

-665 YTSPFIFSD
+665 YTSPFVFSD
-674 STDSSA
+674 SGTSA
-680 EDKSFKFL
+680 DAKSFKFL

-719 LWEKVMCVESPSGAV
+719 LWKEVMCVKSPSGAV
-734 TGKAN
+734 TGEAN

-767 QEKNVYS
+767 PEKNVYF

-781 GTNHLSTAYIRNAPM
+781 DTNHLSTAYIRNAPM

-815 LKAAGAPKD
+815 LKAAGAPGGVG
-824 PSSPTATT
+824 
-832 SISPADMKQNLTWS
+832 SISPSDMKQLG
-846 NVEGTSY
+846 NVWDTTPGTTY
-853 ASGDGGILEQVKLT
+853 AAGDGGILEQVKLT
-867 ENAYCYG
+867 EETYCFG
-874 KIDINMLCSD
+874 KVNINMLAKRPDETIPGESPRF
-884 TSINKGYQSKYDDE
+884 YDSQMAE
-898 MGQVLFNN
+898 ALFYK
-906 IRYGQEISKF
+906 IRYGQEISNF
-916 ETDTATG
+916 ETNTT
-923 STLSFSSGSPLSQ
+923 SGTEIPL
-936 VVTAMTSSDKRPFA
+936 TSNLVSALTSDMNRPFA

-959 TGGNSLA
+959 SGTEDNTSGTEDNNKLYT
-966 NAFGA
+966 AFG
-971 ATLTSASDA
+971 TVGSITSSSDA
-980 QLEEIVGKT
+980 QQEEIVGKT
-989 INLLKA
+989 INLIKA

-1014 LSGTVAR
+1014 LNGMVTR

>member
-183 ATSSTSGT
+183 ATSSTSGP

-219 DSNAPDEAT
+219 DSNAPDE
-228 LTETTFS
+228 ETTFS
-235 SLPAFF
+235 SIPAFF
-241 TAYATE
+241 TAYGTE
-247 YFSDANA
+247 YFSGEYA
-254 DIKKAFFER
+254 DEKKAFFER

-283 NDATTEYK
+283 NGVTTEYK

-388 SKPTSDVDATNWSVD
+388 SIPTSDFPATNWSVE

-416 TPYIYELGYR
+416 TPYIYELGYK
-426 LAIHQGDA
+426 LEIYHQADGA
-434 TKTAGIAAQTDG
+434 TKTKGFEVDVTNKKLG
-446 NFSFQLDLYPAVK
+446 FQLALFPAVK
-459 LAVIYEDIPTGF
+459 LAQIYENVPDDFQKFIF
-471 SSFSFRNSVR
+471 KNSVK
-481 ELALKGKITG
+481 EISLKGKIIE
-491 ATYIGIKY
+491 ATYNGIKY
-499 EYLDSDKKTQS
+499 KYINGEGKEVEASASGTIEVAKVADEKI
-510 DTVNAELPLPGHT
+510 T
-523 FEPPTFNY
+523 FEPKWSITPSTEAGELLLNKP
-531 TWNSSSDQKLQVPA
+531 NDD
-545 ETDNSISFPTTPSL
+545 DNNISFDLDLPL
-559 SEYPFKA
+559 NGYPFGEAKDSNNWHGEKYQTNVDRLFDK
-566 AETTGKNCWSGLY
+566 ETLIKVVVELTTSLDPK
-579 DTASIVPSTKL
+579 DIVS
-590 KTDEAYLK
+590 
-598 EIVKAKT
+598 
-605 GNDPTNIV
+605 V
-613 SGPTSI
+613 SGPTSVEI
-619 TVNKVQIDEVAVK
+619 TKVNVSEVTVK
-632 RGPLLLTGTY
+632 RGALLLQGQLK
-642 SDTEGGSSTFGVDYV
+642 DTSSPFGVDFV
-657 RSTEKKLE
+657 RAPQKEENSLKFNPTG
-665 YTSPFIFSD
+665 
-674 STDSSA
+674 SA
-680 EDKSFKFL
+680 LSLSEAEAFTFL
-688 LGGIR
+688 LGGIQ
-693 GIDPRQNLNED
+693 GMDPRQNLNED
-704 DWYLCGTAVQGDSDT
+704 DWHVSARATAGTSQWHAVMDVSEGT
-719 LWEKVMCVESPSGAV
+719 PV

-739 KKLTDT
+739 VS
-745 DPDPAHP
+745 PDPALDPP
-752 FDPGKASDV
+752 FDPGAATDT
-761 DASKYD
+761 SKYD
-767 QEKNVYS
+767 QEKNVDS
-774 NGPAWGD
+774 NGPAWTD
-781 GTNHLSTAYIRNAPM
+781 TKHLSTAYIRNAPM

-815 LKAAGAPKD
+815 LKAAGTPKD
-824 PSSPTATT
+824 PSSPAAAT
-832 SISPADMKQNLTWS
+832 SISPADMKQNLAWS
-846 NVEGTSY
+846 NAEGTSY
-853 ASGDGGILEQVKLT
+853 SSGDGGILEQVKLT

-923 STLSFSSGSPLSQ
+923 STLSFSSGLPLSQ

-1021 VRPDDNTVITKNC
+1021 VRPDDAKVVTRNC

-1044 IDKDDSKLTI
+1044 IDKDGSKI
-1054 TSDASGKLSND
+1054 TSDASGNISND
-1065 GSDPSTP
+1065 GSDNPSTP

-1097 EKVSEVTGQLIV
+1097 EKVSEITGQLIV

>member
-170 DSVLRGVYKQKSH
+170 DSVLRGVYPQKSH
-183 ATSSTSGT
+183 ATGGT
-191 ENHKPWEYRWGKT
+191 PGTNHEPWKYRWGKT

-219 DSNAPDEAT
+219 NSYKPAESA

-235 SLPAFF
+235 SIPAFF
-241 TAYATE
+241 TAYGTT
-247 YFSDANA
+247 YFSGEYA
-254 DIKKAFFER
+254 DEKKAFFER

-283 NDATTEYK
+283 NGVTTEYK

-297 LGDIDKCNLGEDQ
+297 LGDIDKCDLKEDQ

-324 KNSTAILDKLAGSSA
+324 QNSTAILDKLAGSSA

-356 LKLIANEHETFSTLE
+356 LKQIANEKETFSTLE

-383 YCDPD
+383 YCDSD
-388 SKPTSDVDATNWSVD
+388 SKPTSDVDATNWSVEKK

-434 TKTAGIAAQTDG
+434 TKTAGIAAKADG
-446 NFSFQLDLYPAVK
+446 NFSFQLNLYPAVK

-471 SSFSFRNSVR
+471 NSFSFRNSVR
-481 ELALKGKITG
+481 ELSLKGKITG
-491 ATYIGIKY
+491 ATYYGIKY
-499 EYLDSDKKTQS
+499 EYDSEGKTLS
-510 DTVNAELPLPGHT
+510 DTVVAAELPLSGHT
-523 FEPPTFNY
+523 FEPPTFDY

-545 ETDNSISFPTTPSL
+545 ETDNSITFPTTPSL
-559 SEYPFKA
+559 SGYPFKA
-566 AETTGKNCWSGLY
+566 ADTTGNNCWSGSY
-579 DTASIVPSTKL
+579 DTTTTATPDKFKI
-590 KTDEAYLK
+590 DNAYLA

-605 GNDPTNIV
+605 SRTPSKIV

-619 TVNKVQIDEVAVK
+619 TVNEVQIEAVAVK
-632 RGPLLLTGTY
+632 RGPLLLRGVY
-642 SDTEGGSSTFGVDYV
+642 SDGKGGSSEFGVDYV
-657 RSTEKKLE
+657 RSTEKEENILKFNP
-665 YTSPFIFSD
+665 TG
-674 STDSSA
+674 SSLNLTQA
-680 EDKSFKFL
+680 EAFTFL
-688 LGGIR
+688 LGGIQ
-693 GIDPRQNLNED
+693 GMDPRQNLNED
-704 DWYLCGTAVQGDSDT
+704 DWHVSARATAGTSPWDAVMDVSTG
-719 LWEKVMCVESPSGAV
+719 PPV

-739 KKLTDT
+739 VSHG
-745 DPDPAHP
+745 PDAPDHP
-752 FDPGKASDV
+752 FDPGAATDTG
-761 DASKYD
+761 KYD
-767 QEKNVYS
+767 QEKNVDS
-774 NGPAWGD
+774 NGPAWTD
-781 GTNHLSTAYIRNAPM
+781 TKHLSTAYIRNAPM

-824 PSSPTATT
+824 PSSPAAAT
-832 SISPADMKQNLTWS
+832 SISPADMKQNLAWS
-846 NVEGTSY
+846 NAEGTSY
-853 ASGDGGILEQVKLT
+853 SSGDGGILEQVKLT

-923 STLSFSSGSPLSQ
+923 STLSFSSGLPLSQ

-1021 VRPDDNTVITKNC
+1021 VRPDDAKVVTRNC

-1044 IDKDDSKLTI
+1044 IDKDGSKI
-1054 TSDASGKLSND
+1054 TSDASGNISND
-1065 GSDPSTP
+1065 GSDNPSTP

>member
-92 YGKDKDN
+92 YGKDKGN

-135 AFIFDKPESKAD
+135 AFIFDKPESEAD

-191 ENHKPWEYRWGKT
+191 ENHEPWKYRWGKT

-219 DSNAPDEAT
+219 DSYAPVESA

-235 SLPAFF
+235 SIPAFF
-241 TAYATE
+241 TAYKTE
-247 YFSDANA
+247 YFSGEYA
-254 DIKKAFFER
+254 DEKKAFFER

-283 NDATTEYK
+283 NGVTTEYK

-356 LKLIANEHETFSTLE
+356 LKLIANEPETFSTLE

-383 YCDPD
+383 YCDSD
-388 SKPTSDVDATNWSVD
+388 SKPTSDVDATNWSVE

-434 TKTAGIAAQTDG
+434 TKTAGIAAKADG
-446 NFSFQLDLYPAVK
+446 NFSFQLNLYPAVK
-459 LAVIYEDIPTGF
+459 LAIIYEDIPSEF
-471 SSFSFRNSVR
+471 SSFNFRNSVR

-491 ATYIGIKY
+491 ATYYGIKY
-499 EYLDSDKKTQS
+499 EYLDSDGKTQS
-510 DTVNAELPLPGHT
+510 DTVDAKLPLSGHT
-523 FEPPTFNY
+523 FEPPTFDY

-545 ETDNSISFPTTPSL
+545 ETDNSITFPTTPSL
-559 SEYPFKA
+559 SGYPFKA
-566 AETTGKNCWSGLY
+566 ADTTGNNCWSGSY
-579 DTASIVPSTKL
+579 DTSLIATSDKFKI
-590 KTDEAYLK
+590 DDAYLE

-605 GNDPTNIV
+605 SHTPSKIV

-619 TVNKVQIDEVAVK
+619 TVNEVQIDEVAVK
-632 RGPLLLTGTY
+632 RGPLLLRGVY
-642 SDTEGGSSTFGVDYV
+642 SDSEGGSSEFGVDYV

-665 YTSPFIFSD
+665 YTSPFVFSD

-693 GIDPRQNLNED
+693 GIDPRQNLNEN

-752 FDPGKASDV
+752 FDPGAATDTG
-761 DASKYD
+761 KYD
-767 QEKNVYS
+767 QEKNVDS
-774 NGPAWGD
+774 NGPAWTD
-781 GTNHLSTAYIRNAPM
+781 TKHLSTAYIRNAPM

-824 PSSPTATT
+824 PSSPAAAT
-832 SISPADMKQNLTWS
+832 SISPADMKQNLAWS
-846 NVEGTSY
+846 NAEGTSY
-853 ASGDGGILEQVKLT
+853 SSGDGGILEQVKLT

-916 ETDTATG
+916 ETETTTGTA
-923 STLSFSSGSPLSQ
+923 LSFSSGSPLSQ

-1021 VRPDDNTVITKNC
+1021 VRPDDAKVVTRNC

-1044 IDKDDSKLTI
+1044 IDKDGSKI
-1054 TSDASGKLSND
+1054 TSDASGNISND
-1065 GSDPSTP
+1065 GSDNPSTP

>member
-1 MFRKAVHKN
+1 MFCKAVHKN

-41 KVARNN
+41 KVAYNN
-47 SNRSQ
+47 SSRSQ

-62 RIATAIM
+62 RIAIAMM
-69 YYQFQAANWS
+69 YYQYQADAKG
-79 PAIIP
+79 IIP
-84 VDYSDIYS
+84 VNYSAIYSDGADGIKED
-92 YGKDKDN
+92 GN
-99 KVFAD
+99 VFAD
-104 GLFSKDDSLLTPPS
+104 GLYSTDDSLLTPPTS
-118 SVSTEQP
+118 SVSASFEANSNTY
-125 TTETFQKPKW
+125 KLPKW
-135 AFIFDKPESKAD
+135 AFIFDKPKEEPD
-147 RKIVGRIAYQ
+147 RKIIGRIAYQ
-157 QVPGSNGASKITM
+157 QVIDDEKGISKI
-170 DSVLRGVYKQKSH
+170 DLDNVLHGIYSQETNPARI
-183 ATSSTSGT
+183 
-191 ENHKPWEYRWGKT
+191 PWNNRWGKS
-204 ISELNFNTSTPLNNW
+204 INELNLGSSTPFKEWQETL
-219 DSNAPDEAT
+219 APESASD
-228 LTETTFS
+228 LDIS
-235 SLPAFF
+235 SLADFF
-241 TAYATE
+241 NAYSKSSEPFFDYTNVN
-247 YFSDANA
+247 SDGYKN
-254 DIKKAFFER
+254 KNFVER

-268 TEPVEPEFYRYETVA
+268 KTKAEPEFYRY
-283 NDATTEYK
+283 DISSTEYK
-291 LYHRFN
+291 SLHRFN
-297 LGDIDKCNLGEDQ
+297 LGDLDKCDLGDDK

-316 NDTSVTLS
+316 KDTSLTIN
-324 KNSTAILDKLAGSSA
+324 KNTDEILTKLAADSK
-339 EFKLTDEL
+339 EFNLTEDL
-347 TPADTGIPF
+347 TPPDTGIPF
-356 LKLIANEHETFSTLE
+356 LKQIANEQGTFDSLAT
-371 ARRKQIAANLND
+371 RRKQIAANLND
-383 YCDPD
+383 YCDSD

-403 EGVTEPTFTGNER
+403 EDKEEPTFTGNER

-434 TKTAGIAAQTDG
+434 TKTAGIAAKADG

-491 ATYIGIKY
+491 ATYHGIKY
-499 EYLDSDKKTQS
+499 EYVSGGKTQS
-510 DTVNAELPLPGHT
+510 DTVDAELPLSGHT
-523 FEPPTFNY
+523 FEPPTFDY

-545 ETDNSISFPTTPSL
+545 EADNSISFLTTPSL
-559 SEYPFKA
+559 SGYPFKA

-605 GNDPTNIV
+605 GNDPTKIV

-619 TVNKVQIDEVAVK
+619 TVNEVQIDAVAVK
-632 RGPLLLTGTY
+632 RGPLLLRGVY
-642 SDTEGGSSTFGVDYV
+642 SDGKGDSSEFGVDYV

-665 YTSPFIFSD
+665 YTSPFVFSD
-674 STDSSA
+674 SGTSA
-680 EDKSFKFL
+680 DAKSFKFL

-719 LWEKVMCVESPSGAV
+719 LWKEVMCVKSPSGAV
-734 TGKAN
+734 TGEAN

-767 QEKNVYS
+767 PEKNVYF

-781 GTNHLSTAYIRNAPM
+781 DTNHLSTAYIRNAPM

-815 LKAAGAPKD
+815 LKAAGAPGGVG
-824 PSSPTATT
+824 
-832 SISPADMKQNLTWS
+832 SISPSDMKQLG
-846 NVEGTSY
+846 NVWDTTPGTTY
-853 ASGDGGILEQVKLT
+853 AAGDGGILEQVKLT
-867 ENAYCYG
+867 EETYCFG
-874 KIDINMLCSD
+874 KVNINMLAKRPDETIPGESPRF
-884 TSINKGYQSKYDDE
+884 YDSQMAE
-898 MGQVLFNN
+898 ALFYK
-906 IRYGQEISKF
+906 IRYGQEISNF
-916 ETDTATG
+916 ETNTT
-923 STLSFSSGSPLSQ
+923 SGTEISL
-936 VVTAMTSSDKRPFA
+936 TSNLVSALTSDMNRPFA

-959 TGGNSLA
+959 SGTEDNTSGTEDNNKLYT
-966 NAFGA
+966 AFG
-971 ATLTSASDA
+971 TVGSITSSSDA
-980 QLEEIVGKT
+980 QQEEIVGKT
-989 INLLKA
+989 INLIKA

-1044 IDKDDSKLTI
+1044 IDKDGSKI
-1054 TSDASGKLSND
+1054 TSDASGNISND

-1097 EKVSEVTGQLIV
+1097 EKVSEVTGQIVV

-1114 ID
+1114 LD

>member
-92 YGKDKDN
+92 YGKDISN
-99 KVFAD
+99 NVFAD

-118 SVSTEQP
+118 SASTEQP

-135 AFIFDKPESKAD
+135 AFIFDKPESEAD

-183 ATSSTSGT
+183 ATSGTSGT

-219 DSNAPDEAT
+219 NSYKPDEDT

-241 TAYATE
+241 TAYDME

-403 EGVTEPTFTGNER
+403 EDKEEPTFTGNER

-434 TKTAGIAAQTDG
+434 TKTAGIAAKADG
-446 NFSFQLDLYPAVK
+446 NFSFQLNLYPAVK
-459 LAVIYEDIPTGF
+459 LAIIYEDIPSEF
-471 SSFSFRNSVR
+471 SSFNFRNSVR

-491 ATYIGIKY
+491 ATYYGIKY
-499 EYLDSDKKTQS
+499 EYLDSDGKTQS
-510 DTVNAELPLPGHT
+510 DTVDAKLPLSGHT
-523 FEPPTFNY
+523 FEPPTFDY
-531 TWNSSSDQKLQVPA
+531 TWNSSSDKKLQLPA
-545 ETDNSISFPTTPSL
+545 EADNSISFPTTPSL
-559 SEYPFKA
+559 SGYPFKA
-566 AETTGKNCWSGLY
+566 ADTTGNNCWSGSY
-579 DTASIVPSTKL
+579 DTTTTSDKFKINN
-590 KTDEAYLK
+590 AYLE

-605 GNDPTNIV
+605 SRTPSKIV

-619 TVNKVQIDEVAVK
+619 TVNEVQIDTVAVK
-632 RGPLLLTGTY
+632 RGPLLLRGVY
-642 SDTEGGSSTFGVDYV
+642 SDGKGGSSEFGVDYV
-657 RSTEKKLE
+657 RSTEKEENILKFNP
-665 YTSPFIFSD
+665 TG
-674 STDSSA
+674 SA
-680 EDKSFKFL
+680 LSLSQVEDFTFL
-688 LGGIR
+688 LGGIQ
-693 GIDPRQNLNED
+693 GMDPRQNLNED
-704 DWYLCGTAVQGDSDT
+704 DWYISARATAGTSKWDAVMDVSTGT
-719 LWEKVMCVESPSGAV
+719 PV

-739 KKLTDT
+739 VSHGSDA
-745 DPDPAHP
+745 PDHP
-752 FDPGKASDV
+752 FDPGAATDTG
-761 DASKYD
+761 KYD
-767 QEKNVYS
+767 QEKNVDS
-774 NGPAWGD
+774 NGPAWTD
-781 GTNHLSTAYIRNAPM
+781 TKHLSTAYIRNAPM

-824 PSSPTATT
+824 PSSPAAAT
-832 SISPADMKQNLTWS
+832 SISPADMKQNLAWS
-846 NVEGTSY
+846 NAEGTSY
-853 ASGDGGILEQVKLT
+853 SSGDGGILEQVKLT

-923 STLSFSSGSPLSQ
+923 STLSFSSGLPLSQ

-1021 VRPDDNTVITKNC
+1021 VRPDDAKVVTRNC

-1044 IDKDDSKLTI
+1044 IDKDGSKI
-1054 TSDASGKLSND
+1054 TSDASGNISND

-1097 EKVSEVTGQLIV
+1097 EKVSEITGQLIV

>member
-135 AFIFDKPESKAD
+135 AFIFDKPESEAD

-191 ENHKPWEYRWGKT
+191 ENHEPWEYRWGKT

-219 DSNAPDEAT
+219 NSYKPAESA

-235 SLPAFF
+235 SIPAFF
-241 TAYATE
+241 TAYGTE
-247 YFSDANA
+247 YFSGEYA
-254 DIKKAFFER
+254 DEKKAFFER

-283 NDATTEYK
+283 NGVTTEYK

-356 LKLIANEHETFSTLE
+356 LKLIANEPETFSTLE

-383 YCDPD
+383 YCDSD

-403 EGVTEPTFTGNER
+403 EDKKEPTFTGNER
-416 TPYIYELGYR
+416 TPYIYELGYK
-426 LAIHQGDA
+426 LEIYHQADGA
-434 TKTAGIAAQTDG
+434 TKTKGFEVDVTNKKLG
-446 NFSFQLDLYPAVK
+446 FQLALFPAVK
-459 LAVIYEDIPTGF
+459 LAQIYENVPDDFQKFIF
-471 SSFSFRNSVR
+471 KNSVK
-481 ELALKGKITG
+481 EISLKGKIIE
-491 ATYIGIKY
+491 ATYNGIKY
-499 EYLDSDKKTQS
+499 KYR
-510 DTVNAELPLPGHT
+510 NAEGNEVEASSPASGTIEVADKEIT
-523 FEPPTFNY
+523 FEPKWSITPSTGERLLNKP
-531 TWNSSSDQKLQVPA
+531 NDA
-545 ETDNSISFPTTPSL
+545 DNNISFDLPLNGYPFGEAKDSNNWHGEKYQTGVAGLFDEKILKQVVKSTPPHHDPTT
-559 SEYPFKA
+559 
-566 AETTGKNCWSGLY
+566 
-579 DTASIVPSTKL
+579 
-590 KTDEAYLK
+590 
-598 EIVKAKT
+598 
-605 GNDPTNIV
+605 IV
-613 SGPTSI
+613 SGPTSVEI
-619 TVNKVQIDEVAVK
+619 TKVNVSEVTVK
-632 RGPLLLTGTY
+632 RGALLLQGQLK
-642 SDTEGGSSTFGVDYV
+642 DTSSPFGVDFV
-657 RSTEKKLE
+657 RAPQREENSLKFNDPTG
-665 YTSPFIFSD
+665 
-674 STDSSA
+674 SSLSLSQA
-680 EDKSFKFL
+680 EAFTFL
-688 LGGIR
+688 LGGIQ
-693 GIDPRQNLNED
+693 GMDPRQNLNED
-704 DWYLCGTAVQGDSDT
+704 DWHVSARATAGTSQWYAVMD
-719 LWEKVMCVESPSGAV
+719 V
-734 TGKAN
+734 TSVPPIIGKAN
-739 KKLTDT
+739 ESHGSDE
-745 DPDPAHP
+745 PPPP
-752 FDPGKASDV
+752 FNPGKPSDV

-774 NGPAWGD
+774 NGPAWTD
-781 GTNHLSTAYIRNAPM
+781 SKHLSTAYIRNAPM

-916 ETDTATG
+916 ETETTTG
-923 STLSFSSGSPLSQ
+923 SALSFSSGSPLSQ

-995 EPSASNVIQF
+995 EQSASNVIQF

-1044 IDKDDSKLTI
+1044 IDKDGSKI
-1054 TSDASGKLSND
+1054 TSDASGNISND

-1097 EKVSEVTGQLIV
+1097 EKVSEVTGQIVV

>member
-191 ENHKPWEYRWGKT
+191 EDHKPWEYRWGKT

-219 DSNAPDEAT
+219 NSYKPAESA

-235 SLPAFF
+235 SIPAFF
-241 TAYATE
+241 TAYGTV
-247 YFSDANA
+247 YFSGEYA
-254 DIKKAFFER
+254 DEKKAFFER

-283 NDATTEYK
+283 NGVTTEYK

-297 LGDIDKCNLGEDQ
+297 LGDIDKCNLDDEE

-324 KNSTAILDKLAGSSA
+324 KNSDAILDKLAHDGV

-356 LKLIANEHETFSTLE
+356 LKQIANEQGTFDSLAT
-371 ARRKQIAANLND
+371 RRKQIAANLND

-388 SKPTSDVDATNWSVD
+388 SIPTSDFPATNWSVE

-416 TPYIYELGYR
+416 TPYIYELGYK
-426 LAIHQGDA
+426 LEIYHQADGA
-434 TKTAGIAAQTDG
+434 TKTKGFEVDVTNKKLG
-446 NFSFQLDLYPAVK
+446 FQLALFPAVK
-459 LAVIYEDIPTGF
+459 LAQIYENVPDDFQKFIF
-471 SSFSFRNSVR
+471 KNSVK
-481 ELALKGKITG
+481 EISLKGEIIEAK
-491 ATYIGIKY
+491 YNDIKY
-499 EYLDSDKKTQS
+499 KYINGEGKEVEASASGTIEVAKVADEKI
-510 DTVNAELPLPGHT
+510 T
-523 FEPPTFNY
+523 FEPKWSITPSTEAGELLLNKP
-531 TWNSSSDQKLQVPA
+531 NDD
-545 ETDNSISFPTTPSL
+545 DNNISFDLDLPL
-559 SEYPFKA
+559 NGYPFGEAKDSNNWHGEKYQTNVDSLFDK
-566 AETTGKNCWSGLY
+566 ETLIKVVVELTTSLDPK
-579 DTASIVPSTKL
+579 DIVS
-590 KTDEAYLK
+590 
-598 EIVKAKT
+598 
-605 GNDPTNIV
+605 V
-613 SGPTSI
+613 SGPTSVEI
-619 TVNKVQIDEVAVK
+619 TKVNVSEVTVK
-632 RGPLLLTGTY
+632 RGALLLQGQLK
-642 SDTEGGSSTFGVDYV
+642 DTSSPFGVDFV
-657 RSTEKKLE
+657 RAPQKEENSLKFNPTG
-665 YTSPFIFSD
+665 
-674 STDSSA
+674 SA
-680 EDKSFKFL
+680 LSLSEAEAFTFL
-688 LGGIR
+688 LGGIQ
-693 GIDPRQNLNED
+693 GMDPRQNLNED
-704 DWYLCGTAVQGDSDT
+704 DWHISARATAGASQWDAVMDVSTGT
-719 LWEKVMCVESPSGAV
+719 PV

-739 KKLTDT
+739 VS
-745 DPDPAHP
+745 PDPALDPP
-752 FDPGKASDV
+752 FDPGKATDT
-761 DASKYD
+761 SKYD
-767 QEKNVYS
+767 QEKKVAN

-781 GTNHLSTAYIRNAPM
+781 DTNHLSTAYIRNAPM

-824 PSSPTATT
+824 PSSPAAAT
-832 SISPADMKQNLTWS
+832 SISPADMKQNLAWS
-846 NVEGTSY
+846 NAEGTSY

-898 MGQVLFNN
+898 MGQALFYN
-906 IRYGQEISKF
+906 ILYGQKISDF
-916 ETDTATG
+916 ETSTTG
-923 STLSFSSGSPLSQ
+923 TRLTSTSG
-936 VVTAMTSSDKRPFA
+936 VVSYLKSSDKRPFA

-1044 IDKDDSKLTI
+1044 IDKDGSKI
-1054 TSDASGKLSND
+1054 TSDASGNISND

>member
-135 AFIFDKPESKAD
+135 AFIFDKPESEAD

-183 ATSSTSGT
+183 ATSGTSET
-191 ENHKPWEYRWGKT
+191 ENHEPWKYRWGKT
-204 ISELNFNTSTPLNNW
+204 ISELNLNTSTPLYNW
-219 DSNAPDEAT
+219 NDNKPDEDK

-241 TAYATE
+241 TAYGKE
-247 YFSDANA
+247 YFSGEYA
-254 DIKKAFFER
+254 DEKKAFFER

-297 LGDIDKCNLGEDQ
+297 LGDIDKCDLKEDQ

-324 KNSTAILDKLAGSSA
+324 QNSTAILDKLAGSSA

-356 LKLIANEHETFSTLE
+356 LKQIANEPGTFSTLE

-403 EGVTEPTFTGNER
+403 EDEDKEEPTFTGNER

-426 LAIHQGDA
+426 LAIHQGD
-434 TKTAGIAAQTDG
+434 TSKTAGIAAKADG
-446 NFSFQLDLYPAVK
+446 SFSFQLDLYPAVK

-491 ATYIGIKY
+491 ATYYGIKY
-499 EYLDSDKKTQS
+499 EYLDSEEKTQS
-510 DTVNAELPLPGHT
+510 DTVDVELPR
-523 FEPPTFNY
+523 FDPTFKPLSFDY
-531 TWNSSSDQKLQVPA
+531 TWNSSSDQKLQLPA
-545 ETDNSISFPTTPSL
+545 ETDNSITFPPSL
-559 SEYPFKA
+559 SGYPFKA
-566 AETTGKNCWSGLY
+566 ADTTGNNCWSGSY
-579 DTASIVPSTKL
+579 DTSLIATSDKFNIDNTYLAKIV
-590 KTDEAYLK
+590 E
-598 EIVKAKT
+598 AKT
-605 GNDPTNIV
+605 TRTPSKIV

-619 TVNKVQIDEVAVK
+619 TVNEVQIEEVAVK
-632 RGPLLLTGTY
+632 RGPLLLRGDY
-642 SDTEGGSSTFGVDYV
+642 SDSKGVSSEFGVDYV
-657 RSTEKKLE
+657 RSTEKKLK
-665 YTSPFIFSD
+665 YTSPFVFSD
-674 STDSSA
+674 SGTSA
-680 EDKSFKFL
+680 DAKSFKFL

-719 LWEKVMCVESPSGAV
+719 LWEEVMCVESSSGAV

-739 KKLTDT
+739 KTLNST
-745 DPDPAHP
+745 DPKPTHP
-752 FDPGKASDV
+752 FDPSAATDT
-761 DASKYD
+761 SKYD
-767 QEKNVYS
+767 QEKNVSS
-774 NGPAWGD
+774 NGPAWTD
-781 GTNHLSTAYIRNAPM
+781 NKHLSTAYIRNAPM

-824 PSSPTATT
+824 PSSPAAAT
-832 SISPADMKQNLTWS
+832 SISPADMKQNLAWS
-846 NVEGTSY
+846 NAEGTSY

-884 TSINKGYQSKYDDE
+884 PSINKGYQSKYDDE
-898 MGQVLFNN
+898 MGQALFYN
-906 IRYGQEISKF
+906 ILYGQKISDF
-916 ETDTATG
+916 ETSTTG
-923 STLSFSSGSPLSQ
+923 TRLTSTSG
-936 VVTAMTSSDKRPFA
+936 VVSYLKSSDKRPFA

-959 TGGNSLA
+959 SGGNSLA

-1044 IDKDDSKLTI
+1044 IDKDGSKI
-1054 TSDASGKLSND
+1054 TSDASGNISND

-1097 EKVSEVTGQLIV
+1097 EKVSEITGQLVV
-1109 TSIEY
+1109 TGIEY

>member
-92 YGKDKDN
+92 YGKDKGN

-135 AFIFDKPESKAD
+135 AFIFDKPESEAD

-191 ENHKPWEYRWGKT
+191 ENHEPWKYRWGKT

-219 DSNAPDEAT
+219 DSYAPVESA

-235 SLPAFF
+235 SIPAFF
-241 TAYATE
+241 TAYKTE
-247 YFSDANA
+247 YFSGEYA
-254 DIKKAFFER
+254 DEKKAFFER

-283 NDATTEYK
+283 NGVTTEYK

-356 LKLIANEHETFSTLE
+356 LKLIANEPETFSTLE

-383 YCDPD
+383 YCDSD
-388 SKPTSDVDATNWSVD
+388 SKPTSDVDATNWSVE

-434 TKTAGIAAQTDG
+434 TKTAGIAAKADG
-446 NFSFQLDLYPAVK
+446 NFSFQLNLYPAVK
-459 LAVIYEDIPTGF
+459 LAIIYEDIPSEF
-471 SSFSFRNSVR
+471 SSFNFRNSVR

-491 ATYIGIKY
+491 ATYYGIKY
-499 EYLDSDKKTQS
+499 EYLDSDGKTQS
-510 DTVNAELPLPGHT
+510 DTVDAKLPLSGHT
-523 FEPPTFNY
+523 FEPPTFDY

-545 ETDNSISFPTTPSL
+545 ETDNSITFPTTPSL
-559 SEYPFKA
+559 SGYPFKA
-566 AETTGKNCWSGLY
+566 ADTTGNNCWSGSY
-579 DTASIVPSTKL
+579 DTSLIATSDKFKI
-590 KTDEAYLK
+590 DDAYLE

-605 GNDPTNIV
+605 SHTPSKIV

-619 TVNKVQIDEVAVK
+619 TVNEVQIDEVAVK
-632 RGPLLLTGTY
+632 RGPLLLRGVY
-642 SDTEGGSSTFGVDYV
+642 SDSEGGSSEFGVDYV

-665 YTSPFIFSD
+665 YTSPFVFSD

-693 GIDPRQNLNED
+693 GIDPRQNLNEN

-752 FDPGKASDV
+752 FDPGAATDTG
-761 DASKYD
+761 KYD
-767 QEKNVYS
+767 QEKNVDS
-774 NGPAWGD
+774 NGPAWTD
-781 GTNHLSTAYIRNAPM
+781 TKHLSTAYIRNAPM

-824 PSSPTATT
+824 PSSPAAAT
-832 SISPADMKQNLTWS
+832 SISPADMKQNLAWS
-846 NVEGTSY
+846 NAEGTSY
-853 ASGDGGILEQVKLT
+853 SSGDGGILEQVKLT

-916 ETDTATG
+916 ETDTTTG
-923 STLSFSSGSPLSQ
+923 TALSFSSGSPLSQ

-950 SRTQFLDWT
+950 SRTQFLDWEHS
-959 TGGNSLA
+959 TGSLS
-966 NAFGA
+966 NAFGLVDM
-971 ATLTSASDA
+971 TNASDA
-980 QLEEIVGKT
+980 QREEIVGKT

-1014 LSGTVAR
+1014 LNGMVTR

-1044 IDKDDSKLTI
+1044 IDKDDSKI
-1054 TSDASGKLSND
+1054 TSDASGNISND
-1065 GSDPSTP
+1065 GSDNPSTP

>member
-170 DSVLRGVYKQKSH
+170 DSVLRGVYPQKSH
-183 ATSSTSGT
+183 ATGDTP
-191 ENHKPWEYRWGKT
+191 HKPWEYRWGKT

-219 DSNAPDEAT
+219 DSNAPDE
-228 LTETTFS
+228 ETTFS
-235 SLPAFF
+235 SIPAFF
-241 TAYATE
+241 TAYGTT
-247 YFSDANA
+247 YFSGEYA
-254 DIKKAFFER
+254 DEKKAFFER

-297 LGDIDKCNLGEDQ
+297 LGDIDKCDLKEDQ

-324 KNSTAILDKLAGSSA
+324 QNSTAILDKLAGSSA

-356 LKLIANEHETFSTLE
+356 LKQITNEKETFSTLE

-403 EGVTEPTFTGNER
+403 ENKDKKEPTFTGNER

-434 TKTAGIAAQTDG
+434 TKTAGIAAKADG

-491 ATYIGIKY
+491 ATYYGIKY
-499 EYLDSDKKTQS
+499 EYLDSDGKTQS
-510 DTVNAELPLPGHT
+510 DTVAELPLSGHT
-523 FEPPTFNY
+523 FEPTTFDY
-531 TWNSSSDQKLQVPA
+531 TWNSSSDKKLQLPA
-545 ETDNSISFPTTPSL
+545 EADNSISFPTTPSL
-559 SEYPFKA
+559 SGYPFKA

-605 GNDPTNIV
+605 GNDPTKIV

-619 TVNKVQIDEVAVK
+619 TVNEVQIEEVAVK
-632 RGPLLLTGTY
+632 RGPLLLRGDY
-642 SDTEGGSSTFGVDYV
+642 SDSKGVSSEFGVDYV
-657 RSTEKKLE
+657 RSTEKKLK
-665 YTSPFIFSD
+665 YTSPFVFSD
-674 STDSSA
+674 SGTSA
-680 EDKSFKFL
+680 DAKSFKFL

-719 LWEKVMCVESPSGAV
+719 LWEEVMCVESSSGAV

-739 KKLTDT
+739 KTLNST
-745 DPDPAHP
+745 DPDPTHP
-752 FDPGKASDV
+752 FDPSAATDT
-761 DASKYD
+761 SKYD
-767 QEKNVYS
+767 QEKNVSS
-774 NGPAWGD
+774 NGPAWTD
-781 GTNHLSTAYIRNAPM
+781 NKHLSTAYIRNAPM

-824 PSSPTATT
+824 PSSPAAAT
-832 SISPADMKQNLTWS
+832 SISPADMKQNLAWS
-846 NVEGTSY
+846 NAEGTSY

-884 TSINKGYQSKYDDE
+884 PSINKGYQSKYDDE

-1054 TSDASGKLSND
+1054 TSDASGNISND

-1097 EKVSEVTGQLIV
+1097 EKVSEITGQIVV

>member
-135 AFIFDKPESKAD
+135 AFIFDKPESEAD

-191 ENHKPWEYRWGKT
+191 ENHEPWEYRWGKT

-219 DSNAPDEAT
+219 NSNKPAESA

-235 SLPAFF
+235 SIPAFF
-241 TAYATE
+241 TAYGTE
-247 YFSDANA
+247 YFSGEYA
-254 DIKKAFFER
+254 DEKKAFFER

-283 NDATTEYK
+283 NGVTTEYK

-297 LGDIDKCNLGEDQ
+297 LGDIDKCDLKEDQ

-356 LKLIANEHETFSTLE
+356 LKQITNEHEQGTFSTLE

-388 SKPTSDVDATNWSVD
+388 SIPTSDVDATNWSVD
-403 EGVTEPTFTGNER
+403 EDKKEPTFTGNER

-434 TKTAGIAAQTDG
+434 TKTAGIAAKADG

-491 ATYIGIKY
+491 ATYHGIKY
-499 EYLDSDKKTQS
+499 EYDSEGKTQS
-510 DTVNAELPLPGHT
+510 DTVDVELPR
-523 FEPPTFNY
+523 FDPTFKPLSFDY
-531 TWNSSSDQKLQVPA
+531 TWNSFSDQKLQVPA
-545 ETDNSISFPTTPSL
+545 ETDNSITFPPSL
-559 SEYPFKA
+559 SGYPFKA
-566 AETTGKNCWSGLY
+566 ADTTGNNCWSGSY
-579 DTASIVPSTKL
+579 DTTATSDKFNINN
-590 KTDEAYLK
+590 EYLVK
-598 EIVKAKT
+598 IVKAKT
-605 GNDPTNIV
+605 SRTPSKIV

-619 TVNKVQIDEVAVK
+619 TVNEVQIDEVAVK
-632 RGPLLLTGTY
+632 RGPLLLRGVY
-642 SDTEGGSSTFGVDYV
+642 SDGKGSSSEFGVDYV

-665 YTSPFIFSD
+665 YTSPFVFSD
-674 STDSSA
+674 SGTSA
-680 EDKSFKFL
+680 DAKSFKFL

-719 LWEKVMCVESPSGAV
+719 LWKEVMCVKSPSGAV
-734 TGKAN
+734 TGEAN
-739 KKLTDT
+739 KRLTDT
-745 DPDPAHP
+745 DPKPTHP

-767 QEKNVYS
+767 PEKNVDS

-781 GTNHLSTAYIRNAPM
+781 ATNHLSTAYIRNAPM

-824 PSSPTATT
+824 PSSPATAT
-832 SISPADMKQNLTWS
+832 SISPADMKQNLAWS
-846 NVEGTSY
+846 NAEGTSY
-853 ASGDGGILEQVKLT
+853 SSGDGGILEQVKLT

-936 VVTAMTSSDKRPFA
+936 VVTAMTLSDKRPFA

-1021 VRPDDNTVITKNC
+1021 VRPDDAKVVTRNC

-1044 IDKDDSKLTI
+1044 IDKDGSKI
-1054 TSDASGKLSND
+1054 TSDASGNISND

-1097 EKVSEVTGQLIV
+1097 EKVSEVTGQIVV

>member
-69 YYQFQAANWS
+69 YYQFQAWS

-135 AFIFDKPESKAD
+135 AFIFDKPESEAD

-191 ENHKPWEYRWGKT
+191 ENHEPWEYRWGKT

-219 DSNAPDEAT
+219 NSNKPAESA

-235 SLPAFF
+235 SIPAFF
-241 TAYATE
+241 TAYGTV
-247 YFSDANA
+247 YFSGEYA
-254 DIKKAFFER
+254 DEKKAFFER

-283 NDATTEYK
+283 NGVTTEYK

-297 LGDIDKCNLGEDQ
+297 LGDIDKCDLKEDQ

-324 KNSTAILDKLAGSSA
+324 KNSTAILDKLAHDGVK
-339 EFKLTDEL
+339 FKLTDEL

-356 LKLIANEHETFSTLE
+356 LKQITNEHEHKQGTFSTLE

-388 SKPTSDVDATNWSVD
+388 SIPTSDFPATNWSVD
-403 EGVTEPTFTGNER
+403 EDKKEPTFTGNER

-434 TKTAGIAAQTDG
+434 TKTAGIAAKADG
-446 NFSFQLDLYPAVK
+446 NFSFQLNLYPAVK
-459 LAVIYEDIPTGF
+459 LAVIYEDIPSEF
-471 SSFSFRNSVR
+471 SSFNFRNSVR

-491 ATYIGIKY
+491 ATYYGIKY
-499 EYLDSDKKTQS
+499 EYRDSDGKTQS
-510 DTVNAELPLPGHT
+510 DTVDAKLPLSGHT
-523 FEPPTFNY
+523 FEPPTFDY

-559 SEYPFKA
+559 SGYPFKA
-566 AETTGKNCWSGLY
+566 AETTGKNCWSGSY
-579 DTASIVPSTKL
+579 DTTATSNKFKI
-590 KTDEAYLK
+590 ENEYLA

-605 GNDPTNIV
+605 SRTPSKIV

-619 TVNKVQIDEVAVK
+619 TVNEVQIDAVAVK
-632 RGPLLLTGTY
+632 RGPLLLRGVY
-642 SDTEGGSSTFGVDYV
+642 SDGKGGSSEFGVDYV
-657 RSTEKKLE
+657 RSTENEENILKFNP
-665 YTSPFIFSD
+665 TG
-674 STDSSA
+674 SSLSLTQA
-680 EDKSFKFL
+680 EDFTFL
-688 LGGIR
+688 LGGIQ
-693 GIDPRQNLNED
+693 GMDPRQNLNED
-704 DWYLCGTAVQGDSDT
+704 DWHVSARATAGTSQWDAVMDVSTGT
-719 LWEKVMCVESPSGAV
+719 PV

-739 KKLTDT
+739 VSHGSE
-745 DPDPAHP
+745 PAHP
-752 FDPGKASDV
+752 FDPGAATDTG
-761 DASKYD
+761 KYD
-767 QEKNVYS
+767 QEKNVDS

-781 GTNHLSTAYIRNAPM
+781 DTNHLSTAYIRNAPM

-824 PSSPTATT
+824 PSSPAAAT
-832 SISPADMKQNLTWS
+832 SISPADMKQNLAWS
-846 NVEGTSY
+846 NAEGTSY

-936 VVTAMTSSDKRPFA
+936 VVTAMTLSDKRPFA

-1021 VRPDDNTVITKNC
+1021 VRPDDAKVVTRNC

-1044 IDKDDSKLTI
+1044 IDKDGSKI
-1054 TSDASGKLSND
+1054 TSDASGNISND

>member
-219 DSNAPDEAT
+219 DSYKPAESA

-235 SLPAFF
+235 SIPAFF
-241 TAYATE
+241 TAYGTT
-247 YFSDANA
+247 YFSGEYA
-254 DIKKAFFER
+254 DEKKAFFER

-283 NDATTEYK
+283 NGVTTEYK

-297 LGDIDKCNLGEDQ
+297 LGDIDKCDLKEDQ

-324 KNSTAILDKLAGSSA
+324 QNSTAILDKLAGSSA

-356 LKLIANEHETFSTLE
+356 LKQIANEQETFSTLE

-403 EGVTEPTFTGNER
+403 EDKEEPTFTGNER

-434 TKTAGIAAQTDG
+434 TKTAGIAAKADG
-446 NFSFQLDLYPAVK
+446 NFSFQLNLYPAVK

-491 ATYIGIKY
+491 ATYHGIKY
-499 EYLDSDKKTQS
+499 EYLDSDGKTQS
-510 DTVNAELPLPGHT
+510 DTVDAELPLSGHT
-523 FEPPTFNY
+523 FEPPTFDY
-531 TWNSSSDQKLQVPA
+531 TWNSSSDKKLQLPA
-545 ETDNSISFPTTPSL
+545 EADNSISFPTTPSL
-559 SEYPFKA
+559 SGYPFKA
-566 AETTGKNCWSGLY
+566 ADTTGNNCWSGSY
-579 DTASIVPSTKL
+579 DTTTTATSDKFKI
-590 KTDEAYLK
+590 DNAYLE

-605 GNDPTNIV
+605 SRTFSKIV

-619 TVNKVQIDEVAVK
+619 TVNEVQIDTVAVK
-632 RGPLLLTGTY
+632 RGPLLLRGVY
-642 SDTEGGSSTFGVDYV
+642 SDSEGGSSEFGVDYV
-657 RSTEKKLE
+657 RSTEKEENILKFNP
-665 YTSPFIFSD
+665 TG
-674 STDSSA
+674 SA
-680 EDKSFKFL
+680 LSLSQVEDFTFL
-688 LGGIR
+688 LGGIQ
-693 GIDPRQNLNED
+693 GMDPRQNLNED
-704 DWYLCGTAVQGDSDT
+704 DWHVSARATAGTSQWDAVMDVSTG
-719 LWEKVMCVESPSGAV
+719 PPV

-739 KKLTDT
+739 VSHG
-745 DPDPAHP
+745 PDAPDHP
-752 FDPGKASDV
+752 FDPGAATDTG
-761 DASKYD
+761 KYD
-767 QEKNVYS
+767 QEKNVDS
-774 NGPAWGD
+774 NGPAWTD
-781 GTNHLSTAYIRNAPM
+781 TKHLSTAYIRNAPM

-824 PSSPTATT
+824 PSSPAAAT
-832 SISPADMKQNLTWS
+832 SISPADMKQNLAWS
-846 NVEGTSY
+846 NAEGTSY
-853 ASGDGGILEQVKLT
+853 SSGDGGILEQVKLT

-916 ETDTATG
+916 ETETTTGTA
-923 STLSFSSGSPLSQ
+923 LSFSSGSPLSQ
-936 VVTAMTSSDKRPFA
+936 VVTAMTSSNKRPFA

-1021 VRPDDNTVITKNC
+1021 VRPDDAKVVTRNC

-1044 IDKDDSKLTI
+1044 IDKDGSKI
-1054 TSDASGKLSND
+1054 TSDASGNISND

-1097 EKVSEVTGQLIV
+1097 EKVSEITGQLIV